1 MSYDGYLKFNT
12 KIDSSGFSSGIHKI
26 GSIAKT
32 GLSVIGGFAAGIV
45 GAGSAAAVKIGI
57 SFESQMSKVQAISG
71 ATGDELSAL
80 TEKAKEMGQATK
92 FSATESAQALEY
104 MAMAG
109 WKTEDMLGGIEGVM
123 NLAAASG
130 EDLATTA
137 DIVTDSLTAFG
148 MSASESGHFADVLAV
163 ASSNANTN
171 VSMMGETFKY
181 VAPVAGAL
189 GYSAEDTALAIG
201 LMANSGIKA
210 GQAGTALRAIMSR
223 MAKPTDEVEASMQRL
238 GISLTDSQGNM
249 KSLNEMIKDLRDG
262 FSGLTEAEAAQMA
275 AALGGQ
281 EAMSGL
287 LAIVNASDED
297 FSKLESSIYSC
308 DGAAAQMA
316 DTMNNNLQGQLT
328 ILKSSAEALG
338 LELYESIQTPLT
350 DIAKS
355 GIEEINKLTQA
366 FRDDGAEGLISAGS
380 DLIANLI
387 TGMVDRIPEATDIA
401 LGVLGSIASSIASK
415 APRLIS
421 AGKDI
426 LQYVYDG
433 MAQMVQSAPD
443 ITNHAGKIVSDLM
456 SGIQNAA
463 PQMISSAADLIASFA
478 QGIGEQLPTLVPQA
492 MNMIVTLADAV
503 IANIPKIVQAG
514 VSILVGLV
522 SGIINGLPTL
532 IEEGPRIINEFA
544 DAIYN
549 GIGTLLGT
557 GLAMIVELGKGI
569 INNMPLIIQNA
580 GEILKAIINVFSL
593 SSMLNLGKKLI
604 ESLAK
609 GMEAVG
615 PAIKTALSNIGKT
628 GLEAI
633 KNLKWSQV
641 GKAIITFISTSLR
654 SGASL
659 AVNALKSVGTL
670 AMNAF
675 KSISWGT
682 VGKAVITG
690 IANGI
695 TGAAG
700 AIVTAAKNAAKKAL
714 DAAKNFLG
722 IHSPST
728 VFRDQV
734 GKNMALGMGL
744 GFEKNVPISEISKS
758 LDNAVDDIQLK
769 TLRVRLNSI
778 TRSLNESATNGIRA
792 GKTVDDDR
800 SRERQKED
808 KDPIDYKRLG
818 REMGRR
824 PIYVSAKLNER
835 EVVKMT
841 AKPMKEK
848 MDNDEKIK
856 KMLKGEPVWA

>member
-26 GSIAKT
+26 GSIAKS
-32 GLSVIGGFAAGIV
+32 GLAVISGLTAGIIASFAAT
-45 GAGSAAAVKIGI
+45 
-57 SFESQMSKVQAISG
+57 SKASLDSVAS
-71 ATGDELSAL
+71 
-80 TEKAKEMGQATK
+80 
-92 FSATESAQALEY
+92 LEQN
-104 MAMAG
+104 
-109 WKTEDMLGGIEGVM
+109 LGGIET
-123 NLAAASG
+123 LFKDS
-130 EDLATTA
+130 A
-137 DIVTDSLTAFG
+137 DIVIENAKRAYKTAG
-148 MSASESGHFADVLAV
+148 MSANEYMQNVTSFSASLLQSLSGNTKAAAEVADMAMTDM
-163 ASSNANTN
+163 SDNANKMGT
-171 VSMMGETFKY
+171 SMELIQNAYQGFAKQNYTMLDNLK
-181 VAPVAGAL
+181 L
-189 GYSAEDTALAIG
+189 GYGGTKTEMERLLADAQKLTGVKYDINNLSDVYNAIHAIQNSLGITGTTAKEAASTIEGSMNSAKAAWDNFLNGTISAEDFADTISIAAENITKNLGEIVPRLASTIPELGRNIYEMIVSSFDQNGTGIAQAGIG
-201 LMANSGIKA
+201 LINNLA
-210 GQAGTALRAIMSR
+210 
-223 MAKPTDEVEASMQRL
+223 
-238 GISLTDSQGNM
+238 
-249 KSLNEMIKDLRDG
+249 
-262 FSGLTEAEAAQMA
+262 SGLSEAAPK
-275 AALGGQ
+275 
-281 EAMSGL
+281 
-287 LAIVNASDED
+287 V
-297 FSKLESSIYSC
+297 
-308 DGAAAQMA
+308 
-316 DTMNNNLQGQLT
+316 T
-328 ILKSSAEALG
+328 
-338 LELYESIQTPLT
+338 
-350 DIAKS
+350 
-355 GIEEINKLTQA
+355 
-366 FRDDGAEGLISAGS
+366 GS
-380 DLIANLI
+380 
-387 TGMVDRIPEATDIA
+387 
-401 LGVLGSIASSIASK
+401 
-415 APRLIS
+415 
-421 AGKDI
+421 
-426 LQYVYDG
+426 
-433 MAQMVQSAPD
+433 
-443 ITNHAGKIVSDLM
+443 AGKIVSDLM
-456 SGIQNAA
+456 TGIQNAA
-463 PQMISSAADLIASFA
+463 PQMLSSAADLIASFA
-478 QGIGEQLPTLVPQA
+478 QGIGEQLPTLIPQA

-758 LDNAVDDIQLK
+758 LDNAVDDIQSK

-800 SRERQKED
+800 SRERQNED

-818 REMGRR
+818 REMGKR
-824 PIYVSAKLNER
+824 PIYVSAKLNDR

-841 AKPMKEK
+841 AKPMKEQ
-848 MDNDEKIK
+848 MDNDEKIR

>member
-12 KIDSSGFSSGIHKI
+12 KIDSSGFSSGISKI
-26 GSIAKT
+26 GSIAKG
-32 GLSVIGGFAAGIV
+32 GLAVISGLTAGIIASFAAT
-45 GAGSAAAVKIGI
+45 
-57 SFESQMSKVQAISG
+57 SKASLDSVAS
-71 ATGDELSAL
+71 
-80 TEKAKEMGQATK
+80 
-92 FSATESAQALEY
+92 LEQN
-104 MAMAG
+104 
-109 WKTEDMLGGIEGVM
+109 LGGIET
-123 NLAAASG
+123 LFKDS
-130 EDLATTA
+130 A
-137 DIVTDSLTAFG
+137 DIVIENAKRAYKTAG
-148 MSASESGHFADVLAV
+148 MSANEYMQNVTSFSASLLQSLSGNTKAAAEVADMAMTDM
-163 ASSNANTN
+163 SDNANKMGT
-171 VSMMGETFKY
+171 SMELIQNAYQGFAKQNYTMLDNLK
-181 VAPVAGAL
+181 L
-189 GYSAEDTALAIG
+189 GYGGTKTEMERLLSDAQKLTGVKYDINSLSDVYNAIHAIQNSLGITGTTAKEAASTIEGSMNSAKAAWDNFLNGTISAEDFADTISIAAENITKNLGEIVPRLASTIPELG
-201 LMANSGIKA
+201 RNIYEMIVSSFDQNGAGIA
-210 GQAGTALRAIMSR
+210 QAGIELINNLA
-223 MAKPTDEVEASMQRL
+223 
-238 GISLTDSQGNM
+238 
-249 KSLNEMIKDLRDG
+249 
-262 FSGLTEAEAAQMA
+262 SGLSEAAPK
-275 AALGGQ
+275 
-281 EAMSGL
+281 
-287 LAIVNASDED
+287 V
-297 FSKLESSIYSC
+297 
-308 DGAAAQMA
+308 
-316 DTMNNNLQGQLT
+316 T
-328 ILKSSAEALG
+328 
-338 LELYESIQTPLT
+338 
-350 DIAKS
+350 
-355 GIEEINKLTQA
+355 
-366 FRDDGAEGLISAGS
+366 GS
-380 DLIANLI
+380 
-387 TGMVDRIPEATDIA
+387 
-401 LGVLGSIASSIASK
+401 
-415 APRLIS
+415 
-421 AGKDI
+421 
-426 LQYVYDG
+426 
-433 MAQMVQSAPD
+433 
-443 ITNHAGKIVSDLM
+443 AGKIVSDLM
-456 SGIQNAA
+456 TGIQNAA

-744 GFEKNVPISEISKS
+744 GFEKNVPVDEISKS
-758 LDNAVDDIQLK
+758 LDNAVDDIHSK
-769 TLRVRLNSI
+769 AFKVGLNSI
-778 TRSLNESATNGIRA
+778 TRSLNESAASRIRTGNGI
-792 GKTVDDDR
+792 DDDR
-800 SRERQKED
+800 IRKAREED

-818 REMGRR
+818 REMGKR
-824 PIYVSAKLNER
+824 PIYVSAKLNDR

-841 AKPMKEK
+841 AKPMKEQ
-848 MDNDEKIK
+848 MDNDEKIR
-856 KMLKGEPVWA
+856 KMLKGEPAWA

>member
-26 GSIAKT
+26 GSIAKS
-32 GLSVIGGFAAGIV
+32 GLAVISGLTAGIIASFAAT
-45 GAGSAAAVKIGI
+45 
-57 SFESQMSKVQAISG
+57 SKASLDSVAS
-71 ATGDELSAL
+71 
-80 TEKAKEMGQATK
+80 
-92 FSATESAQALEY
+92 LEQN
-104 MAMAG
+104 
-109 WKTEDMLGGIEGVM
+109 LGGIET
-123 NLAAASG
+123 LFKDS
-130 EDLATTA
+130 A
-137 DIVTDSLTAFG
+137 DIVIENAKRAYKTAG
-148 MSASESGHFADVLAV
+148 MSANEYMQNVTSFSASLLQSLSGNTKAAAEVADMAMTDM
-163 ASSNANTN
+163 SDNANKMGT
-171 VSMMGETFKY
+171 SMELIQNAYQGFAKQNYTMLDNLK
-181 VAPVAGAL
+181 L
-189 GYSAEDTALAIG
+189 GYGGTKTEMERLLADAQKLTGVKYDINNLSDVYNAIHAIQNSLGITGTTAKEAASTIEGSMNSAKAAWDNFLNGTISAEDFADTISIAAENITKNLGEIVPRLASTIPELGRNIYEMIVSSFDQNGTGIAQAGIG
-201 LMANSGIKA
+201 LINNLA
-210 GQAGTALRAIMSR
+210 
-223 MAKPTDEVEASMQRL
+223 
-238 GISLTDSQGNM
+238 
-249 KSLNEMIKDLRDG
+249 
-262 FSGLTEAEAAQMA
+262 SGLSEAAPK
-275 AALGGQ
+275 
-281 EAMSGL
+281 
-287 LAIVNASDED
+287 V
-297 FSKLESSIYSC
+297 
-308 DGAAAQMA
+308 
-316 DTMNNNLQGQLT
+316 T
-328 ILKSSAEALG
+328 
-338 LELYESIQTPLT
+338 
-350 DIAKS
+350 
-355 GIEEINKLTQA
+355 
-366 FRDDGAEGLISAGS
+366 GS
-380 DLIANLI
+380 
-387 TGMVDRIPEATDIA
+387 
-401 LGVLGSIASSIASK
+401 
-415 APRLIS
+415 
-421 AGKDI
+421 
-426 LQYVYDG
+426 
-433 MAQMVQSAPD
+433 
-443 ITNHAGKIVSDLM
+443 AGKIVSDLM
-456 SGIQNAA
+456 TGIQNAA

-557 GLAMIVELGKGI
+557 GLAMIIELGKGI
-569 INNMPLIIQNA
+569 ISNMPLIIQNA

-734 GKNMALGMGL
+734 GKNMALGVGL
-744 GFEKNVPISEISKS
+744 GFEKNVPVDEISKS
-758 LDNAVDDIQLK
+758 LDNAVDDIHSK
-769 TLRVRLNSI
+769 SFKVGLNSI
-778 TRSLNESATNGIRA
+778 TRSLNESASSRIRTGNGI
-792 GKTVDDDR
+792 DDDLIR
-800 SRERQKED
+800 KTREED

-818 REMGRR
+818 REMGKR
-824 PIYVSAKLNER
+824 PIYVSAKLNDR

-841 AKPMKEK
+841 AKPMKEQ
-848 MDNDEKIK
+848 MDNDEKIR

>member
-26 GSIAKT
+26 GSIAKS
-32 GLSVIGGFAAGIV
+32 GLAVISGLTAGIIASFAAT
-45 GAGSAAAVKIGI
+45 
-57 SFESQMSKVQAISG
+57 SKASLDSVAS
-71 ATGDELSAL
+71 
-80 TEKAKEMGQATK
+80 
-92 FSATESAQALEY
+92 LEQN
-104 MAMAG
+104 
-109 WKTEDMLGGIEGVM
+109 LGGIET
-123 NLAAASG
+123 LFKDS
-130 EDLATTA
+130 A
-137 DIVTDSLTAFG
+137 DIVIENAKRAYKTAG
-148 MSASESGHFADVLAV
+148 MSANEYMQNVTSFSASLLQSLSGNTKAAAEVADMAMTDM
-163 ASSNANTN
+163 SDNANKMGT
-171 VSMMGETFKY
+171 SMELIQNAYQGFAKQNYTMLDNLK
-181 VAPVAGAL
+181 L
-189 GYSAEDTALAIG
+189 GYGGTKTEMERLLADAQKLTGVKYDINNLSDVYNAIHAIQNSLGITGTTAKEAASTIEGSMNSAKAAWDNFLNGTISAEDFADTISIAAENITKNLGEIVPRLASTIPELGRNIYEMIVSSFDQNGTGIAQAGIG
-201 LMANSGIKA
+201 LINNLA
-210 GQAGTALRAIMSR
+210 
-223 MAKPTDEVEASMQRL
+223 
-238 GISLTDSQGNM
+238 
-249 KSLNEMIKDLRDG
+249 
-262 FSGLTEAEAAQMA
+262 SGLSEAAPK
-275 AALGGQ
+275 
-281 EAMSGL
+281 
-287 LAIVNASDED
+287 V
-297 FSKLESSIYSC
+297 
-308 DGAAAQMA
+308 
-316 DTMNNNLQGQLT
+316 T
-328 ILKSSAEALG
+328 
-338 LELYESIQTPLT
+338 
-350 DIAKS
+350 
-355 GIEEINKLTQA
+355 
-366 FRDDGAEGLISAGS
+366 GS
-380 DLIANLI
+380 
-387 TGMVDRIPEATDIA
+387 
-401 LGVLGSIASSIASK
+401 
-415 APRLIS
+415 
-421 AGKDI
+421 
-426 LQYVYDG
+426 
-433 MAQMVQSAPD
+433 
-443 ITNHAGKIVSDLM
+443 AGKIVSDLM
-456 SGIQNAA
+456 TGIQNAA
-463 PQMISSAADLIASFA
+463 PQMLSSAADLIASFA

-522 SGIINGLPTL
+522 SGIINGLPIL

-654 SGASL
+654 SGASM

-758 LDNAVDDIQLK
+758 LDNAVDDIQSK

-800 SRERQKED
+800 SRERQNED

-818 REMGRR
+818 REMGKR
-824 PIYVSAKLNER
+824 PIYVSAKLNDR

-841 AKPMKEK
+841 AKPMKEQ
-848 MDNDEKIK
+848 MDNDEKIR

>member
-1 MSYDGYLKFNT
+1 MSYDGELKFNT
-12 KIDSSGFSSGIHKI
+12 KIDSGGFVSGINKI
-26 GSIAKT
+26 GSIAKS
-32 GLSVIGGFAAGIV
+32 GLAVISGLTAGIITSFAAT
-45 GAGSAAAVKIGI
+45 
-57 SFESQMSKVQAISG
+57 SKASLDSVAS
-71 ATGDELSAL
+71 
-80 TEKAKEMGQATK
+80 
-92 FSATESAQALEY
+92 LEQN
-104 MAMAG
+104 
-109 WKTEDMLGGIEGVM
+109 LGGIET
-123 NLAAASG
+123 LFKDS
-130 EDLATTA
+130 A
-137 DIVTDSLTAFG
+137 DIVIENAKRAYKTAG
-148 MSASESGHFADVLAV
+148 MSANEYMQNVTSFSASLLQSLSGNTKAAAEVADMAMTDM
-163 ASSNANTN
+163 SDNANKMGT
-171 VSMMGETFKY
+171 SMELIQNAYQGFAKQNYTMLDNLK
-181 VAPVAGAL
+181 L
-189 GYSAEDTALAIG
+189 GYGGTKTEMERLLADAQKLTGVKYDINNLSDVYNAIHAIQNSLGITGTTAKEAASTIEGSMNSAKAAWDNFLNGTISAEDFADTISIAAENITKNLGEIVPRLASTIPELGRNIYEMIVSSFDQNGTGIAQAGIG
-201 LMANSGIKA
+201 LINNLA
-210 GQAGTALRAIMSR
+210 
-223 MAKPTDEVEASMQRL
+223 
-238 GISLTDSQGNM
+238 
-249 KSLNEMIKDLRDG
+249 
-262 FSGLTEAEAAQMA
+262 SGLSEAAPK
-275 AALGGQ
+275 
-281 EAMSGL
+281 
-287 LAIVNASDED
+287 V
-297 FSKLESSIYSC
+297 
-308 DGAAAQMA
+308 
-316 DTMNNNLQGQLT
+316 T
-328 ILKSSAEALG
+328 
-338 LELYESIQTPLT
+338 
-350 DIAKS
+350 
-355 GIEEINKLTQA
+355 
-366 FRDDGAEGLISAGS
+366 GS
-380 DLIANLI
+380 
-387 TGMVDRIPEATDIA
+387 
-401 LGVLGSIASSIASK
+401 
-415 APRLIS
+415 
-421 AGKDI
+421 
-426 LQYVYDG
+426 
-433 MAQMVQSAPD
+433 
-443 ITNHAGKIVSDLM
+443 AGKIVSDLM
-456 SGIQNAA
+456 TGIQNAA
-463 PQMISSAADLIASFA
+463 PQMLSSAADLIASFA
-478 QGIGEQLPTLVPQA
+478 QGIGEQLPTLIPQA

-593 SSMLNLGKKLI
+593 SSMLNLGKNLI

-675 KSISWGT
+675 KSISWGA

-734 GKNMALGMGL
+734 GKNMALGVGL
-744 GFEKNVPISEISKS
+744 GFEKNVPVDEISKS
-758 LDNAVDDIQLK
+758 LDNAVDDIHSK
-769 TLRVRLNSI
+769 AFKVGLNSI
-778 TRSLNESATNGIRA
+778 TRSLNESAASRIRTGNGI
-792 GKTVDDDR
+792 DDDR
-800 SRERQKED
+800 IRKAREED

-818 REMGRR
+818 REMGKR
-824 PIYVSAKLNER
+824 PIYVSAKLNDR

-841 AKPMKEK
+841 AKPMKEQ

-856 KMLKGEPVWA
+856 KMLKGEPAWA

>member
-26 GSIAKT
+26 GSIAKS
-32 GLSVIGGFAAGIV
+32 GLAVISGLTAGIIASFAAT
-45 GAGSAAAVKIGI
+45 
-57 SFESQMSKVQAISG
+57 SKASLDSVAS
-71 ATGDELSAL
+71 
-80 TEKAKEMGQATK
+80 
-92 FSATESAQALEY
+92 LEQN
-104 MAMAG
+104 
-109 WKTEDMLGGIEGVM
+109 LGGIET
-123 NLAAASG
+123 LFKDS
-130 EDLATTA
+130 A
-137 DIVTDSLTAFG
+137 DIVIENAKRAYKTAG
-148 MSASESGHFADVLAV
+148 MSANEYMQNVTSFSASLLQSLSGNTKAAAEVADMAMTDM
-163 ASSNANTN
+163 SDNANKMGT
-171 VSMMGETFKY
+171 SMELIQNAYQGFAKQNYTMLDNLK
-181 VAPVAGAL
+181 L
-189 GYSAEDTALAIG
+189 GYGGTKTEMERLLADAQKLTGVKYDINNLSDVYNAIHAIQNSLGITGTTAKEAASTIEGSMNSAKAAWDNFLNGTISAEDFADTISIAAENITKNLGEIVPRLASTIPELGRNIYEMIVSSFDQNGTGIAQAGIG
-201 LMANSGIKA
+201 LINNLA
-210 GQAGTALRAIMSR
+210 
-223 MAKPTDEVEASMQRL
+223 
-238 GISLTDSQGNM
+238 
-249 KSLNEMIKDLRDG
+249 
-262 FSGLTEAEAAQMA
+262 SGLSEAAPK
-275 AALGGQ
+275 
-281 EAMSGL
+281 
-287 LAIVNASDED
+287 V
-297 FSKLESSIYSC
+297 
-308 DGAAAQMA
+308 
-316 DTMNNNLQGQLT
+316 T
-328 ILKSSAEALG
+328 
-338 LELYESIQTPLT
+338 
-350 DIAKS
+350 
-355 GIEEINKLTQA
+355 
-366 FRDDGAEGLISAGS
+366 GS
-380 DLIANLI
+380 
-387 TGMVDRIPEATDIA
+387 
-401 LGVLGSIASSIASK
+401 
-415 APRLIS
+415 
-421 AGKDI
+421 
-426 LQYVYDG
+426 
-433 MAQMVQSAPD
+433 
-443 ITNHAGKIVSDLM
+443 AGKIVSDLM
-456 SGIQNAA
+456 TGIQNAA

-478 QGIGEQLPTLVPQA
+478 QGIGDQLPTLVPQA

-633 KNLKWSQV
+633 KNIKWSQV

-695 TGAAG
+695 TGAVG

-758 LDNAVDDIQLK
+758 LDNAVDDIQSK

-778 TRSLNESATNGIRA
+778 TRSLNKSATNGIRA

-800 SRERQKED
+800 SRERQNED

-818 REMGRR
+818 REMGKR
-824 PIYVSAKLNER
+824 PIYVSAKLNDR
-835 EVVKMT
+835 EIVKMT
-841 AKPMKEK
+841 AKPMKEQ
-848 MDNDEKIK
+848 MNNDDKIK

>member
-12 KIDSSGFSSGIHKI
+12 KIDSSGFSSGISKI
-26 GSIAKT
+26 GSIAKG
-32 GLSVIGGFAAGIV
+32 GLAVISGLTAGIIASFAAT
-45 GAGSAAAVKIGI
+45 
-57 SFESQMSKVQAISG
+57 SKASLDSVAS
-71 ATGDELSAL
+71 
-80 TEKAKEMGQATK
+80 
-92 FSATESAQALEY
+92 LEQN
-104 MAMAG
+104 
-109 WKTEDMLGGIEGVM
+109 LGGIET
-123 NLAAASG
+123 LFKDS
-130 EDLATTA
+130 A
-137 DIVTDSLTAFG
+137 DIVIENAKRAYKTAG
-148 MSASESGHFADVLAV
+148 MSANEYMQNVTSFSASLLQSLSGNTKAAAEVADMAMTDM
-163 ASSNANTN
+163 SDNANKMGT
-171 VSMMGETFKY
+171 SMELIQNAYQGFAKQNYTMLDNLK
-181 VAPVAGAL
+181 L
-189 GYSAEDTALAIG
+189 GYGGTKTEMERLLSDAQKLTGVKYDINSLSDVYNAIHAIQNSLGITGTTAKEAASTIEGSMNSAKAAWDNFLNGTISAEDFADTISIAAENITKNLGEIVPRLASTIPELGRNIYEMIVSSFDQNGTGIAQAGIG
-201 LMANSGIKA
+201 LINNLA
-210 GQAGTALRAIMSR
+210 
-223 MAKPTDEVEASMQRL
+223 
-238 GISLTDSQGNM
+238 
-249 KSLNEMIKDLRDG
+249 
-262 FSGLTEAEAAQMA
+262 SGLSEAAPK
-275 AALGGQ
+275 
-281 EAMSGL
+281 
-287 LAIVNASDED
+287 V
-297 FSKLESSIYSC
+297 
-308 DGAAAQMA
+308 
-316 DTMNNNLQGQLT
+316 T
-328 ILKSSAEALG
+328 
-338 LELYESIQTPLT
+338 
-350 DIAKS
+350 
-355 GIEEINKLTQA
+355 
-366 FRDDGAEGLISAGS
+366 GS
-380 DLIANLI
+380 
-387 TGMVDRIPEATDIA
+387 
-401 LGVLGSIASSIASK
+401 
-415 APRLIS
+415 
-421 AGKDI
+421 
-426 LQYVYDG
+426 
-433 MAQMVQSAPD
+433 
-443 ITNHAGKIVSDLM
+443 AGKIVSDLM
-456 SGIQNAA
+456 TGIQSAA
-463 PQMISSAADLIASFA
+463 PQMLSSAADLIASFA

-569 INNMPLIIQNA
+569 ISNMPLIIQNA
-580 GEILKAIINVFSL
+580 GEILKAIVNVFSL
-593 SSMLNLGKKLI
+593 SSMLNLGKNLI

-609 GMEAVG
+609 GMKSVG

-734 GKNMALGMGL
+734 GKNMALGMGI

-758 LDNAVDDIQLK
+758 LDNAVDDIQSK

-800 SRERQKED
+800 SRERQNED

-818 REMGRR
+818 REMGKR
-824 PIYVSAKLNER
+824 PIYVSAKLNDR

-841 AKPMKEK
+841 AKPMKEQ
-848 MDNDEKIK
+848 MDNDEKIR

>member
-26 GSIAKT
+26 GSIAKS
-32 GLSVIGGFAAGIV
+32 GLAVISGLTAGIIASFAAT
-45 GAGSAAAVKIGI
+45 
-57 SFESQMSKVQAISG
+57 SKASLDSVAS
-71 ATGDELSAL
+71 
-80 TEKAKEMGQATK
+80 
-92 FSATESAQALEY
+92 LEQN
-104 MAMAG
+104 
-109 WKTEDMLGGIEGVM
+109 LGGIET
-123 NLAAASG
+123 LFKDS
-130 EDLATTA
+130 A
-137 DIVTDSLTAFG
+137 DIVIENAKRAYKTAG
-148 MSASESGHFADVLAV
+148 MSANEYMQNVTSFSASLLQSLSGNTKAAAEVADMAMTDM
-163 ASSNANTN
+163 SDNANKMGT
-171 VSMMGETFKY
+171 SMELIQNAYQGFAKQNYTMLDNLK
-181 VAPVAGAL
+181 L
-189 GYSAEDTALAIG
+189 GYGGTKTEMERLLADAQKLTGVKYDINNLSDVYNAIHAIQNSLGITGTTAKEAASTIEGSMNSAKAAWDNFLNGTISAEDFADTISIAAENITKNLGEIVPRLASTIPELGRNIYEMIVSSFDQNGTGIAQAGIG
-201 LMANSGIKA
+201 LINNLA
-210 GQAGTALRAIMSR
+210 
-223 MAKPTDEVEASMQRL
+223 
-238 GISLTDSQGNM
+238 
-249 KSLNEMIKDLRDG
+249 
-262 FSGLTEAEAAQMA
+262 SGLSEAAPK
-275 AALGGQ
+275 
-281 EAMSGL
+281 
-287 LAIVNASDED
+287 V
-297 FSKLESSIYSC
+297 
-308 DGAAAQMA
+308 
-316 DTMNNNLQGQLT
+316 T
-328 ILKSSAEALG
+328 
-338 LELYESIQTPLT
+338 
-350 DIAKS
+350 
-355 GIEEINKLTQA
+355 
-366 FRDDGAEGLISAGS
+366 GS
-380 DLIANLI
+380 
-387 TGMVDRIPEATDIA
+387 
-401 LGVLGSIASSIASK
+401 
-415 APRLIS
+415 
-421 AGKDI
+421 
-426 LQYVYDG
+426 
-433 MAQMVQSAPD
+433 
-443 ITNHAGKIVSDLM
+443 AGKIVSDLM
-456 SGIQNAA
+456 TGIQNAA

-758 LDNAVDDIQLK
+758 LDNAVDDIQSK

-778 TRSLNESATNGIRA
+778 TRSLNESVTNGIRA

-800 SRERQKED
+800 SRERQNED

-818 REMGRR
+818 REMGKR
-824 PIYVSAKLNER
+824 PIYVSAKLNDR

-841 AKPMKEK
+841 AKPMKEQ
-848 MDNDEKIK
+848 MDNDEKIR

>member
-26 GSIAKT
+26 GSIAKS
-32 GLSVIGGFAAGIV
+32 GLAVISGLTAGIIASFAAT
-45 GAGSAAAVKIGI
+45 
-57 SFESQMSKVQAISG
+57 SKASLDSVAS
-71 ATGDELSAL
+71 
-80 TEKAKEMGQATK
+80 
-92 FSATESAQALEY
+92 LEQN
-104 MAMAG
+104 
-109 WKTEDMLGGIEGVM
+109 LGGIET
-123 NLAAASG
+123 LFKDS
-130 EDLATTA
+130 A
-137 DIVTDSLTAFG
+137 DIVIENAKRAYKTAG
-148 MSASESGHFADVLAV
+148 MSANEYMQNVTSFSASLLQSLSGNTKAAAEVADMAMTDM
-163 ASSNANTN
+163 SDNANKMGT
-171 VSMMGETFKY
+171 SMELIQNAYQGFAKQNYTMLDNLK
-181 VAPVAGAL
+181 L
-189 GYSAEDTALAIG
+189 GYGGTKTEMERLLADAQKLTGVKYDINNLSDVYNAIHAIQNSLGITGTTAKEAASTIEGSMNSAKAAWDNFLNGTISAEDFADTISIAAENITKNLGEIVPRLASTIPELGRNIYEMIVSSFDQNGVGIAQAGIG
-201 LMANSGIKA
+201 LINNLA
-210 GQAGTALRAIMSR
+210 
-223 MAKPTDEVEASMQRL
+223 
-238 GISLTDSQGNM
+238 
-249 KSLNEMIKDLRDG
+249 
-262 FSGLTEAEAAQMA
+262 SGLSEAAPK
-275 AALGGQ
+275 
-281 EAMSGL
+281 
-287 LAIVNASDED
+287 V
-297 FSKLESSIYSC
+297 
-308 DGAAAQMA
+308 
-316 DTMNNNLQGQLT
+316 T
-328 ILKSSAEALG
+328 
-338 LELYESIQTPLT
+338 
-350 DIAKS
+350 
-355 GIEEINKLTQA
+355 
-366 FRDDGAEGLISAGS
+366 GS
-380 DLIANLI
+380 
-387 TGMVDRIPEATDIA
+387 
-401 LGVLGSIASSIASK
+401 
-415 APRLIS
+415 
-421 AGKDI
+421 
-426 LQYVYDG
+426 
-433 MAQMVQSAPD
+433 
-443 ITNHAGKIVSDLM
+443 AGKIVSDLM
-456 SGIQNAA
+456 TGIQNAA
-463 PQMISSAADLIASFA
+463 PQMLSSAADLIASFA
-478 QGIGEQLPTLVPQA
+478 QGIGEQLPTLIPQA

-569 INNMPLIIQNA
+569 INNIPLIIQNA

-609 GMEAVG
+609 GMKAVG
-615 PAIKTALSNIGKT
+615 PAIKAALSNIGKT

-654 SGASL
+654 SGASM

-758 LDNAVDDIQLK
+758 LDNAVDDIQSK

-778 TRSLNESATNGIRA
+778 TRSLNESATNRIRA

-800 SRERQKED
+800 SRERQNED

-818 REMGRR
+818 REMGKR
-824 PIYVSAKLNER
+824 PIYVSAKLNDR

-841 AKPMKEK
+841 AKPMKEQ
-848 MDNDEKIK
+848 MDNDEKIR

>member
-26 GSIAKT
+26 GSIAKS
-32 GLSVIGGFAAGIV
+32 GLAVISGLTAGIIASFAAT
-45 GAGSAAAVKIGI
+45 
-57 SFESQMSKVQAISG
+57 SKASLDSVAS
-71 ATGDELSAL
+71 
-80 TEKAKEMGQATK
+80 
-92 FSATESAQALEY
+92 LEQN
-104 MAMAG
+104 
-109 WKTEDMLGGIEGVM
+109 LGGIET
-123 NLAAASG
+123 LFKDS
-130 EDLATTA
+130 A
-137 DIVTDSLTAFG
+137 DIVIENAKRAYKTAG
-148 MSASESGHFADVLAV
+148 MSANEYMQNVTSFSASLLQSLSGNTKAAAEVADMAMTDM
-163 ASSNANTN
+163 SDNANKMGT
-171 VSMMGETFKY
+171 SMELIQNAYQGFAKQNYTMLDNLK
-181 VAPVAGAL
+181 L
-189 GYSAEDTALAIG
+189 GYGGTKTEMERLLADAQKLTGVKYDINNLSDVYNAIHAIQNSLGITGTTAKEAASTIEGSMNSAKAAWDNFLNGTISAEDFADTISIAAENITKNLGEIVPRLASTIPELGRNIYEMIVSSFDQNGTGIAQAGIG
-201 LMANSGIKA
+201 LINNLA
-210 GQAGTALRAIMSR
+210 
-223 MAKPTDEVEASMQRL
+223 
-238 GISLTDSQGNM
+238 
-249 KSLNEMIKDLRDG
+249 
-262 FSGLTEAEAAQMA
+262 SGLSEAAPK
-275 AALGGQ
+275 
-281 EAMSGL
+281 
-287 LAIVNASDED
+287 V
-297 FSKLESSIYSC
+297 
-308 DGAAAQMA
+308 
-316 DTMNNNLQGQLT
+316 T
-328 ILKSSAEALG
+328 
-338 LELYESIQTPLT
+338 
-350 DIAKS
+350 
-355 GIEEINKLTQA
+355 
-366 FRDDGAEGLISAGS
+366 GS
-380 DLIANLI
+380 
-387 TGMVDRIPEATDIA
+387 
-401 LGVLGSIASSIASK
+401 
-415 APRLIS
+415 
-421 AGKDI
+421 
-426 LQYVYDG
+426 
-433 MAQMVQSAPD
+433 
-443 ITNHAGKIVSDLM
+443 AGKIVSDLM
-456 SGIQNAA
+456 TGIQNAA

-478 QGIGEQLPTLVPQA
+478 QGIGDQLPTLVPQA

-778 TRSLNESATNGIRA
+778 TRSLNESATNGIRS
-792 GKTVDDDR
+792 GNIVDDDQ
-800 SRERQKED
+800 SRNPREED

-818 REMGRR
+818 REMGKR
-824 PIYVSAKLNER
+824 PIYVSAKLNDR
-835 EVVKMT
+835 EIVKMT
-841 AKPMKEK
+841 AKPMKEQ
-848 MDNDEKIK
+848 MNNDDKIK

>member
-1 MSYDGYLKFNT
+1 MSYDGELKFNT
-12 KIDSSGFSSGIHKI
+12 KIDSSGFSSGISKI
-26 GSIAKT
+26 GSIAKG
-32 GLSVIGGFAAGIV
+32 GLAVISGLTAGIIASFAAT
-45 GAGSAAAVKIGI
+45 
-57 SFESQMSKVQAISG
+57 SKASLDSVAS
-71 ATGDELSAL
+71 
-80 TEKAKEMGQATK
+80 
-92 FSATESAQALEY
+92 LEQN
-104 MAMAG
+104 
-109 WKTEDMLGGIEGVM
+109 LGGIET
-123 NLAAASG
+123 LFKDS
-130 EDLATTA
+130 A
-137 DIVTDSLTAFG
+137 DIVIENAKRAYKTAG
-148 MSASESGHFADVLAV
+148 MSANEYMQNVTSFSASLLQSLSGNTKAAAEVADMAMTDM
-163 ASSNANTN
+163 SDNANKMGT
-171 VSMMGETFKY
+171 SMELIQNAYQGFAKQNYTMLDNLK
-181 VAPVAGAL
+181 L
-189 GYSAEDTALAIG
+189 GYGGTKTEMERLLADAQKLTGVKYDINSLSDVYNAIHAIQNSLGITGTTAKEAASTIEGSMNSAKAAWDNFLNGTISAEDFADTISIAAENITKNLGEIVPRLASTIPELGRNIYEMIVSSFDQNGTGIAQAGIG
-201 LMANSGIKA
+201 LINNLA
-210 GQAGTALRAIMSR
+210 
-223 MAKPTDEVEASMQRL
+223 
-238 GISLTDSQGNM
+238 
-249 KSLNEMIKDLRDG
+249 
-262 FSGLTEAEAAQMA
+262 SGLSEAAPK
-275 AALGGQ
+275 
-281 EAMSGL
+281 
-287 LAIVNASDED
+287 V
-297 FSKLESSIYSC
+297 
-308 DGAAAQMA
+308 
-316 DTMNNNLQGQLT
+316 T
-328 ILKSSAEALG
+328 
-338 LELYESIQTPLT
+338 
-350 DIAKS
+350 
-355 GIEEINKLTQA
+355 
-366 FRDDGAEGLISAGS
+366 GS
-380 DLIANLI
+380 
-387 TGMVDRIPEATDIA
+387 
-401 LGVLGSIASSIASK
+401 
-415 APRLIS
+415 
-421 AGKDI
+421 
-426 LQYVYDG
+426 
-433 MAQMVQSAPD
+433 
-443 ITNHAGKIVSDLM
+443 AGKIVSDLM
-456 SGIQNAA
+456 TGIQNAA
-463 PQMISSAADLIASFA
+463 PQMLSSAADLIASFA
-478 QGIGEQLPTLVPQA
+478 QGIGEQLPTLIPQA

-670 AMNAF
+670 AVNAF
-675 KSISWGT
+675 KSISWGA

-734 GKNMALGMGL
+734 GKNMALGVGL
-744 GFEKNVPISEISKS
+744 GFEKNVPVDEISKS
-758 LDNAVDDIQLK
+758 LDNAVDDIHSK
-769 TLRVRLNSI
+769 AFKVGLNSI
-778 TRSLNESATNGIRA
+778 TRSLNESAASRIRTGNGI
-792 GKTVDDDR
+792 DDDR
-800 SRERQKED
+800 IRKAREED

-818 REMGRR
+818 REMGKR
-824 PIYVSAKLNER
+824 PIYVSAKLNDR

-841 AKPMKEK
+841 AKPMKEQ
-848 MDNDEKIK
+848 MDNDEKIR
-856 KMLKGEPVWA
+856 KMLKGEPAWA

>member
-12 KIDSSGFSSGIHKI
+12 KIDSNGFSSGIHKI
-26 GSIAKT
+26 GSIAKS
-32 GLSVIGGFAAGIV
+32 GLAVISGLTAGIIASFAAT
-45 GAGSAAAVKIGI
+45 
-57 SFESQMSKVQAISG
+57 SKASLDSVAS
-71 ATGDELSAL
+71 
-80 TEKAKEMGQATK
+80 
-92 FSATESAQALEY
+92 LEQN
-104 MAMAG
+104 
-109 WKTEDMLGGIEGVM
+109 LGGIET
-123 NLAAASG
+123 LFKDS
-130 EDLATTA
+130 A
-137 DIVTDSLTAFG
+137 DIVIENAKRAYKTAG
-148 MSASESGHFADVLAV
+148 MSANEYMQNVTSFSASLLQSLSGNTKAAAEVADMAMTDM
-163 ASSNANTN
+163 SDNANKMGT
-171 VSMMGETFKY
+171 SMELIQNAYQGFAKQNYTMLDNLK
-181 VAPVAGAL
+181 L
-189 GYSAEDTALAIG
+189 GYGGTKTEMERLLADAQKLTGVKYDINNLSDVYNAIHAIQNSLGITGTTAKEAASTIEGSMNSAKAAWDNFLNGTISAEDFADTISIAAENITKNLGEIVPRLASTIPELGRNIYEMIVSSFDQNGTGIAQAGIG
-201 LMANSGIKA
+201 LINNLA
-210 GQAGTALRAIMSR
+210 
-223 MAKPTDEVEASMQRL
+223 
-238 GISLTDSQGNM
+238 
-249 KSLNEMIKDLRDG
+249 
-262 FSGLTEAEAAQMA
+262 SGLSEAAPK
-275 AALGGQ
+275 
-281 EAMSGL
+281 
-287 LAIVNASDED
+287 V
-297 FSKLESSIYSC
+297 
-308 DGAAAQMA
+308 
-316 DTMNNNLQGQLT
+316 T
-328 ILKSSAEALG
+328 
-338 LELYESIQTPLT
+338 
-350 DIAKS
+350 
-355 GIEEINKLTQA
+355 
-366 FRDDGAEGLISAGS
+366 GS
-380 DLIANLI
+380 
-387 TGMVDRIPEATDIA
+387 
-401 LGVLGSIASSIASK
+401 
-415 APRLIS
+415 
-421 AGKDI
+421 
-426 LQYVYDG
+426 
-433 MAQMVQSAPD
+433 
-443 ITNHAGKIVSDLM
+443 AGKIVSDLM
-456 SGIQNAA
+456 TGIQNAA
-463 PQMISSAADLIASFA
+463 PQMLSSAADLIASFA

-734 GKNMALGMGL
+734 GKNMALGMGI

-758 LDNAVDDIQLK
+758 LDNAVDDIQSK
-769 TLRVRLNSI
+769 TLMVRLNSI

-800 SRERQKED
+800 SRERQNED

-818 REMGRR
+818 REMGKR
-824 PIYVSAKLNER
+824 PIYVSAKLNDR

-841 AKPMKEK
+841 AKPMKEQ
-848 MDNDEKIK
+848 MDNDEKIR

>member
-26 GSIAKT
+26 GSIAKS
-32 GLSVIGGFAAGIV
+32 GLAVISGLTAGIIASFAAT
-45 GAGSAAAVKIGI
+45 
-57 SFESQMSKVQAISG
+57 SKASLDSVAI
-71 ATGDELSAL
+71 
-80 TEKAKEMGQATK
+80 
-92 FSATESAQALEY
+92 LEQN
-104 MAMAG
+104 
-109 WKTEDMLGGIEGVM
+109 LGGIET
-123 NLAAASG
+123 LFKDS
-130 EDLATTA
+130 A
-137 DIVTDSLTAFG
+137 DIVIENAKRAYKTAG
-148 MSASESGHFADVLAV
+148 MSANEYMQNVTSFSASLLQSLSGNTKAAAEVADMAMTDM
-163 ASSNANTN
+163 SDNANKMGT
-171 VSMMGETFKY
+171 SMELIQNAYQGFAKQNYTMLDNLK
-181 VAPVAGAL
+181 L
-189 GYSAEDTALAIG
+189 GYGGTKTEMERLLSDAQKLTGVKYDINNLSDVYNAIHAIQNSLGITGTTAKEAASTIEGSMNSAKAAWDNFLNGTISAEDFADAISIAAENITKNLGEIIPRLASTIPELGRNTYDMIISSFDQNGTGIAQAGIG
-201 LMANSGIKA
+201 LINNLA
-210 GQAGTALRAIMSR
+210 
-223 MAKPTDEVEASMQRL
+223 
-238 GISLTDSQGNM
+238 
-249 KSLNEMIKDLRDG
+249 
-262 FSGLTEAEAAQMA
+262 SGLSEAAPK
-275 AALGGQ
+275 
-281 EAMSGL
+281 
-287 LAIVNASDED
+287 V
-297 FSKLESSIYSC
+297 
-308 DGAAAQMA
+308 
-316 DTMNNNLQGQLT
+316 T
-328 ILKSSAEALG
+328 
-338 LELYESIQTPLT
+338 
-350 DIAKS
+350 
-355 GIEEINKLTQA
+355 
-366 FRDDGAEGLISAGS
+366 GS
-380 DLIANLI
+380 
-387 TGMVDRIPEATDIA
+387 
-401 LGVLGSIASSIASK
+401 
-415 APRLIS
+415 
-421 AGKDI
+421 
-426 LQYVYDG
+426 
-433 MAQMVQSAPD
+433 
-443 ITNHAGKIVSDLM
+443 AGKIVSDLM
-456 SGIQNAA
+456 TGIQSAA

-675 KSISWGT
+675 KSISWGA

-758 LDNAVDDIQLK
+758 LDNAVDDIQSK

-800 SRERQKED
+800 SRERQNED

-818 REMGRR
+818 REMGKR
-824 PIYVSAKLNER
+824 PIYVSAKLNDR

-841 AKPMKEK
+841 AKPMKEQ
-848 MDNDEKIK
+848 MDNDEKIR

>member
-26 GSIAKT
+26 GSIAKS
-32 GLSVIGGFAAGIV
+32 GLAVISGLTAGIIASFAAT
-45 GAGSAAAVKIGI
+45 
-57 SFESQMSKVQAISG
+57 SKASLDSVAS
-71 ATGDELSAL
+71 
-80 TEKAKEMGQATK
+80 
-92 FSATESAQALEY
+92 LEQN
-104 MAMAG
+104 
-109 WKTEDMLGGIEGVM
+109 LGGIDT
-123 NLAAASG
+123 LFKDS
-130 EDLATTA
+130 A
-137 DIVTDSLTAFG
+137 DIVIENAKRAYKTAG
-148 MSASESGHFADVLAV
+148 MSANEYMQNVTSFSASLLQSLSGNTKAAAEVADMAMTDM
-163 ASSNANTN
+163 SDNANKMGT
-171 VSMMGETFKY
+171 SMELIQNAYQGFAKQNYTMLDNLK
-181 VAPVAGAL
+181 L
-189 GYSAEDTALAIG
+189 GYGGTKTEMERLLADAQKLTGVKYDINNLSDVYNAIHAIQNSLGITGTTAKEAASTIEGSMNSAKAAWDNFLNGTISAEDFADTISIAAENITKNLGEIVPRLASTIPELGRNIYEMIVSSFDQNGTGIAQAGIG
-201 LMANSGIKA
+201 LINNLA
-210 GQAGTALRAIMSR
+210 
-223 MAKPTDEVEASMQRL
+223 
-238 GISLTDSQGNM
+238 
-249 KSLNEMIKDLRDG
+249 
-262 FSGLTEAEAAQMA
+262 SGLSEAAPK
-275 AALGGQ
+275 
-281 EAMSGL
+281 
-287 LAIVNASDED
+287 V
-297 FSKLESSIYSC
+297 
-308 DGAAAQMA
+308 
-316 DTMNNNLQGQLT
+316 T
-328 ILKSSAEALG
+328 
-338 LELYESIQTPLT
+338 
-350 DIAKS
+350 
-355 GIEEINKLTQA
+355 
-366 FRDDGAEGLISAGS
+366 GS
-380 DLIANLI
+380 
-387 TGMVDRIPEATDIA
+387 
-401 LGVLGSIASSIASK
+401 
-415 APRLIS
+415 
-421 AGKDI
+421 
-426 LQYVYDG
+426 
-433 MAQMVQSAPD
+433 
-443 ITNHAGKIVSDLM
+443 AGKIVSDLM
-456 SGIQNAA
+456 TGIQNTA
-463 PQMISSAADLIASFA
+463 PQMLSSAADLIASFA

-734 GKNMALGMGL
+734 GKNMALGVGL
-744 GFEKNVPISEISKS
+744 GFEKNVPVDEISKS
-758 LDNAVDDIQLK
+758 LDNAVDDIHSK
-769 TLRVRLNSI
+769 AFKVGLNSI
-778 TRSLNESATNGIRA
+778 TRSLNESAASRIRTGNGI
-792 GKTVDDDR
+792 DDDR
-800 SRERQKED
+800 IRKTREED

-818 REMGRR
+818 REMGKR
-824 PIYVSAKLNER
+824 PIYVSAKLNDR

-841 AKPMKEK
+841 AKPMKDK
-848 MDNDEKIK
+848 MDNDEKIR
-856 KMLKGEPVWA
+856 KMLKGEPAWA

>member
-26 GSIAKT
+26 GSIAKS
-32 GLSVIGGFAAGIV
+32 GLAVISGLTAGIIASFAAT
-45 GAGSAAAVKIGI
+45 
-57 SFESQMSKVQAISG
+57 SKASLDSVAS
-71 ATGDELSAL
+71 
-80 TEKAKEMGQATK
+80 
-92 FSATESAQALEY
+92 LEQN
-104 MAMAG
+104 
-109 WKTEDMLGGIEGVM
+109 LGGIET
-123 NLAAASG
+123 LFKDS
-130 EDLATTA
+130 A
-137 DIVTDSLTAFG
+137 DIVIENAKRAYKTAG
-148 MSASESGHFADVLAV
+148 MSANEYMQNVTSFSASLLQSLSGNTKAAAEVADMAMTDM
-163 ASSNANTN
+163 SDNANKMGT
-171 VSMMGETFKY
+171 SMELIQNAYQGFAKQNYTMLDNLK
-181 VAPVAGAL
+181 L
-189 GYSAEDTALAIG
+189 GYGGTKTEMERLLADAQKLTGVKYDINNLSDVYNAIHAIQNSLGITGTTAKEAASTIEGSMNSAKAAWDNFLNGTISAEDFADTISIAAENITKNLGEIVPRLASTIPELGRNIYEMIVSSFDQNGTGIAQAGIG
-201 LMANSGIKA
+201 LINNLA
-210 GQAGTALRAIMSR
+210 
-223 MAKPTDEVEASMQRL
+223 
-238 GISLTDSQGNM
+238 
-249 KSLNEMIKDLRDG
+249 
-262 FSGLTEAEAAQMA
+262 SGLSEAAPK
-275 AALGGQ
+275 
-281 EAMSGL
+281 
-287 LAIVNASDED
+287 V
-297 FSKLESSIYSC
+297 
-308 DGAAAQMA
+308 
-316 DTMNNNLQGQLT
+316 T
-328 ILKSSAEALG
+328 
-338 LELYESIQTPLT
+338 
-350 DIAKS
+350 
-355 GIEEINKLTQA
+355 
-366 FRDDGAEGLISAGS
+366 GS
-380 DLIANLI
+380 
-387 TGMVDRIPEATDIA
+387 
-401 LGVLGSIASSIASK
+401 
-415 APRLIS
+415 
-421 AGKDI
+421 
-426 LQYVYDG
+426 
-433 MAQMVQSAPD
+433 
-443 ITNHAGKIVSDLM
+443 AGKIVSDLM
-456 SGIQNAA
+456 TGIQNAA
-463 PQMISSAADLIASFA
+463 PQMLSSAADLIASFA

-609 GMEAVG
+609 GMKAVG

-654 SGASL
+654 ASANL
-659 AVNALKSVGTL
+659 TVTALKSIGTL

-675 KSISWGT
+675 KSINWGS

-700 AIVTAAKNAAKKAL
+700 AIVIAAKNAAKKAL

-734 GKNMALGMGL
+734 GKNMALGMGI

-758 LDNAVDDIQLK
+758 LDNAVDDIQSK

-800 SRERQKED
+800 SRERQNED

-818 REMGRR
+818 REMGKR
-824 PIYVSAKLNER
+824 PIYVSAKLNDR

-841 AKPMKEK
+841 AKPMKEQ
-848 MDNDEKIK
+848 MDNDEKIR

>member
-1 MSYDGYLKFNT
+1 MSYDGELKFNT
-12 KIDSSGFSSGIHKI
+12 KIDSGGFVSGINKI
-26 GSIAKT
+26 GSIAKS
-32 GLSVIGGFAAGIV
+32 GLAVISGLTAGIIASFAAT
-45 GAGSAAAVKIGI
+45 
-57 SFESQMSKVQAISG
+57 SKASLDSVAS
-71 ATGDELSAL
+71 
-80 TEKAKEMGQATK
+80 
-92 FSATESAQALEY
+92 LEQN
-104 MAMAG
+104 
-109 WKTEDMLGGIEGVM
+109 LGGIET
-123 NLAAASG
+123 LFKDS
-130 EDLATTA
+130 A
-137 DIVTDSLTAFG
+137 DIVIENAKRAYKTAG
-148 MSASESGHFADVLAV
+148 MSANEYMQNVTSFSASLLQSLSGNTKAAAEVADMAMTDM
-163 ASSNANTN
+163 SDNANKMGT
-171 VSMMGETFKY
+171 SMELIQNAYQGFAKQNYTMLDNLK
-181 VAPVAGAL
+181 L
-189 GYSAEDTALAIG
+189 GYGGTKTEMERLLADAQKLTGVKYDINNLSDVYNAIHAIQNSLGITGTTAKEAASTIEGSMNSAKAAWDNFLNGTISAEDFADTISIAAENITKNLGEIVPRLASTIPELGRNIYEMIVSSFDQNGTGIAQAGIG
-201 LMANSGIKA
+201 LINNLA
-210 GQAGTALRAIMSR
+210 
-223 MAKPTDEVEASMQRL
+223 
-238 GISLTDSQGNM
+238 
-249 KSLNEMIKDLRDG
+249 
-262 FSGLTEAEAAQMA
+262 SGLSEAAPK
-275 AALGGQ
+275 
-281 EAMSGL
+281 
-287 LAIVNASDED
+287 V
-297 FSKLESSIYSC
+297 
-308 DGAAAQMA
+308 
-316 DTMNNNLQGQLT
+316 T
-328 ILKSSAEALG
+328 
-338 LELYESIQTPLT
+338 
-350 DIAKS
+350 
-355 GIEEINKLTQA
+355 
-366 FRDDGAEGLISAGS
+366 GS
-380 DLIANLI
+380 
-387 TGMVDRIPEATDIA
+387 
-401 LGVLGSIASSIASK
+401 
-415 APRLIS
+415 
-421 AGKDI
+421 
-426 LQYVYDG
+426 
-433 MAQMVQSAPD
+433 
-443 ITNHAGKIVSDLM
+443 AGKIVSDLM
-456 SGIQNAA
+456 TGIQNAA

-714 DAAKNFLG
+714 DAAKSFLG

-734 GKNMALGMGL
+734 GKNMALGVGL
-744 GFEKNVPISEISKS
+744 GFEKNVPVDEISKS
-758 LDNAVDDIQLK
+758 LDNAVDDIHSK
-769 TLRVRLNSI
+769 SFKVGLNSI
-778 TRSLNESATNGIRA
+778 TKSLNESAASRIRTGNGI
-792 GKTVDDDR
+792 DDDLIR
-800 SRERQKED
+800 KTREED

-818 REMGRR
+818 REMGKR
-824 PIYVSAKLNER
+824 PIYVSAKLNDR

-841 AKPMKEK
+841 AKPMKEQ

>member
-26 GSIAKT
+26 GSIAKS
-32 GLSVIGGFAAGIV
+32 GLAVISGLTAGIIASFAAT
-45 GAGSAAAVKIGI
+45 
-57 SFESQMSKVQAISG
+57 SKASLDSVAS
-71 ATGDELSAL
+71 
-80 TEKAKEMGQATK
+80 
-92 FSATESAQALEY
+92 LEQN
-104 MAMAG
+104 
-109 WKTEDMLGGIEGVM
+109 LGGIET
-123 NLAAASG
+123 LFKDS
-130 EDLATTA
+130 A
-137 DIVTDSLTAFG
+137 DIVIENAKRAYKTAG
-148 MSASESGHFADVLAV
+148 MSANEYMQNVTSFSASLLQSLSGNTKAAAEVADMAMTDM
-163 ASSNANTN
+163 SDNANKMGT
-171 VSMMGETFKY
+171 SMELIQNAYQGFAKQNYTMLDNLK
-181 VAPVAGAL
+181 L
-189 GYSAEDTALAIG
+189 GYGGTKTEMERLLADAQKLTGVKYDINNLSDVYNAIHAIQNSLGITGTTAKEAASTIEGSMNSAKAAWDNFLNGTISAEDFADTISIAAENITKNLGEIVPRLASTIPELGRNIYEMIVSSFDQNGTGIAQAGIG
-201 LMANSGIKA
+201 LINNLA
-210 GQAGTALRAIMSR
+210 
-223 MAKPTDEVEASMQRL
+223 
-238 GISLTDSQGNM
+238 
-249 KSLNEMIKDLRDG
+249 
-262 FSGLTEAEAAQMA
+262 SGLSEAAPK
-275 AALGGQ
+275 
-281 EAMSGL
+281 
-287 LAIVNASDED
+287 V
-297 FSKLESSIYSC
+297 
-308 DGAAAQMA
+308 
-316 DTMNNNLQGQLT
+316 T
-328 ILKSSAEALG
+328 
-338 LELYESIQTPLT
+338 
-350 DIAKS
+350 
-355 GIEEINKLTQA
+355 
-366 FRDDGAEGLISAGS
+366 GS
-380 DLIANLI
+380 
-387 TGMVDRIPEATDIA
+387 
-401 LGVLGSIASSIASK
+401 
-415 APRLIS
+415 
-421 AGKDI
+421 
-426 LQYVYDG
+426 
-433 MAQMVQSAPD
+433 
-443 ITNHAGKIVSDLM
+443 AGKIVSDLM
-456 SGIQNAA
+456 TGIQNAA

-503 IANIPKIVQAG
+503 IANIPKIAQAG

-654 SGASL
+654 SDASL

-758 LDNAVDDIQLK
+758 LDNAVDDIQSK

-778 TRSLNESATNGIRA
+778 TRSLNESATNGIRS

-800 SRERQKED
+800 SRERQNED

-818 REMGRR
+818 REMGKR
-824 PIYVSAKLNER
+824 PIYVSAKLNDR

-841 AKPMKEK
+841 AKPMKEQ
-848 MDNDEKIK
+848 MDNDEKIR

>member
-12 KIDSSGFSSGIHKI
+12 KIDSSGFSSGISKI
-26 GSIAKT
+26 GSIAKG
-32 GLSVIGGFAAGIV
+32 GLAVISGLTAGIIASFAAT
-45 GAGSAAAVKIGI
+45 
-57 SFESQMSKVQAISG
+57 SKASLDSVAS
-71 ATGDELSAL
+71 
-80 TEKAKEMGQATK
+80 
-92 FSATESAQALEY
+92 LEQN
-104 MAMAG
+104 
-109 WKTEDMLGGIEGVM
+109 LGGIET
-123 NLAAASG
+123 LFKDS
-130 EDLATTA
+130 A
-137 DIVTDSLTAFG
+137 DIVIENAKRAYKTAG
-148 MSASESGHFADVLAV
+148 MSANEYMQNVTSFSASLLQSLSGNTKAAAEVADMAMTDM
-163 ASSNANTN
+163 SDNANKMGT
-171 VSMMGETFKY
+171 SMELIQNAYQGFAKQNYTMLDNLK
-181 VAPVAGAL
+181 L
-189 GYSAEDTALAIG
+189 GYGGTKTEMERLLADAQKLTGVKYDINNLSDVYNAIHAIQNSLGITGTTAKEAASTIEGSMNSAKAAWDNFLNGTISAEDFADTISIAAENITKNLGEIVPRLASTIPELGRNIYEMIVSSFDQNGTGIAQAGIG
-201 LMANSGIKA
+201 LINNLA
-210 GQAGTALRAIMSR
+210 
-223 MAKPTDEVEASMQRL
+223 
-238 GISLTDSQGNM
+238 
-249 KSLNEMIKDLRDG
+249 
-262 FSGLTEAEAAQMA
+262 SGLSEAAPK
-275 AALGGQ
+275 
-281 EAMSGL
+281 
-287 LAIVNASDED
+287 V
-297 FSKLESSIYSC
+297 
-308 DGAAAQMA
+308 
-316 DTMNNNLQGQLT
+316 T
-328 ILKSSAEALG
+328 
-338 LELYESIQTPLT
+338 
-350 DIAKS
+350 
-355 GIEEINKLTQA
+355 
-366 FRDDGAEGLISAGS
+366 GS
-380 DLIANLI
+380 
-387 TGMVDRIPEATDIA
+387 
-401 LGVLGSIASSIASK
+401 
-415 APRLIS
+415 
-421 AGKDI
+421 
-426 LQYVYDG
+426 
-433 MAQMVQSAPD
+433 
-443 ITNHAGKIVSDLM
+443 AGKIVSDLM
-456 SGIQNAA
+456 TGIQSAA
-463 PQMISSAADLIASFA
+463 PQMLSSAADLIASFA
-478 QGIGEQLPTLVPQA
+478 QGIGDQLPTLVPQA

-557 GLAMIVELGKGI
+557 GLAMIVQLGKGI

-714 DAAKNFLG
+714 DAAKSFLG

-734 GKNMALGMGL
+734 GKNMALGVGL
-744 GFEKNVPISEISKS
+744 GFEKNVPVDEISKS
-758 LDNAVDDIQLK
+758 LDNAVDDIHSK
-769 TLRVRLNSI
+769 SFKVGLNSI
-778 TRSLNESATNGIRA
+778 TKSLNESAASRIRTGNGI
-792 GKTVDDDR
+792 DDDLIR
-800 SRERQKED
+800 KTREED

-818 REMGRR
+818 REMGKR
-824 PIYVSAKLNER
+824 PIYVSAKLNDR

-841 AKPMKEK
+841 AKPMKEQ

>member
-12 KIDSSGFSSGIHKI
+12 KIDSSGFSSGISKI
-26 GSIAKT
+26 GSIAKG
-32 GLSVIGGFAAGIV
+32 GLAVISGLTAGIIASFAAT
-45 GAGSAAAVKIGI
+45 
-57 SFESQMSKVQAISG
+57 SKASLDSVAS
-71 ATGDELSAL
+71 
-80 TEKAKEMGQATK
+80 
-92 FSATESAQALEY
+92 LEQN
-104 MAMAG
+104 
-109 WKTEDMLGGIEGVM
+109 LGGIET
-123 NLAAASG
+123 LFKDS
-130 EDLATTA
+130 A
-137 DIVTDSLTAFG
+137 DIVIENAKRAYKTAG
-148 MSASESGHFADVLAV
+148 MSANEYMQNVTSFSASLLQSLSGNTKAAAEVADMAMTDM
-163 ASSNANTN
+163 SDNANKMGT
-171 VSMMGETFKY
+171 SMELIQNAYQGFAKQNYTMLDNLK
-181 VAPVAGAL
+181 L
-189 GYSAEDTALAIG
+189 GYGGTKTEMERLLSDAQKLTGVKYDINSLSDVYNAIHAIQNSLGITGTTAKEAASTIEGSMNSAKAAWDNFLNGTISAEDFADTISIAAENITKNLGEIVPRLASTIPELG
-201 LMANSGIKA
+201 RNIYEMIVSSFDQNGAGIA
-210 GQAGTALRAIMSR
+210 QAGIELINNLA
-223 MAKPTDEVEASMQRL
+223 
-238 GISLTDSQGNM
+238 
-249 KSLNEMIKDLRDG
+249 
-262 FSGLTEAEAAQMA
+262 SGLSEAAPK
-275 AALGGQ
+275 
-281 EAMSGL
+281 
-287 LAIVNASDED
+287 V
-297 FSKLESSIYSC
+297 
-308 DGAAAQMA
+308 
-316 DTMNNNLQGQLT
+316 T
-328 ILKSSAEALG
+328 
-338 LELYESIQTPLT
+338 
-350 DIAKS
+350 
-355 GIEEINKLTQA
+355 
-366 FRDDGAEGLISAGS
+366 GS
-380 DLIANLI
+380 
-387 TGMVDRIPEATDIA
+387 
-401 LGVLGSIASSIASK
+401 
-415 APRLIS
+415 
-421 AGKDI
+421 
-426 LQYVYDG
+426 
-433 MAQMVQSAPD
+433 
-443 ITNHAGKIVSDLM
+443 AGKIVSDLM
-456 SGIQNAA
+456 TGIQNAA
-463 PQMISSAADLIASFA
+463 PQMLSSAADLIASFA
-478 QGIGEQLPTLVPQA
+478 QGIGEQLPTLIPQA

-503 IANIPKIVQAG
+503 IANIPKIAQAG

-615 PAIKTALSNIGKT
+615 HAIKTALSNIGKT

-675 KSISWGT
+675 KSINWGT

-734 GKNMALGMGL
+734 GKNMALGVGL
-744 GFEKNVPISEISKS
+744 GFEKNVPVDEISKS
-758 LDNAVDDIQLK
+758 LDNAVDDIRSK
-769 TLRVRLNSI
+769 AFKVGLNLI
-778 TRSLNESATNGIRA
+778 TRSLNESAASRIRTGNGI
-792 GKTVDDDR
+792 DDDR
-800 SRERQKED
+800 IRKTREED

-818 REMGRR
+818 REMGKR
-824 PIYVSAKLNER
+824 PIYVSAKLNDR

-841 AKPMKEK
+841 AKPMKEQ
-848 MDNDEKIK
+848 MDNDEKIR
-856 KMLKGEPVWA
+856 KMLKGEPAWA

>member
-26 GSIAKT
+26 GSIAKS
-32 GLSVIGGFAAGIV
+32 GLAVISGLTAGIIASFAAT
-45 GAGSAAAVKIGI
+45 
-57 SFESQMSKVQAISG
+57 SKASLDSVAS
-71 ATGDELSAL
+71 
-80 TEKAKEMGQATK
+80 
-92 FSATESAQALEY
+92 LEQN
-104 MAMAG
+104 
-109 WKTEDMLGGIEGVM
+109 LGGIET
-123 NLAAASG
+123 LFKDS
-130 EDLATTA
+130 A
-137 DIVTDSLTAFG
+137 DIVIENAKRAYKTAG
-148 MSASESGHFADVLAV
+148 MSANEYMQNVTSFSASLLQSLSGNTKAAAEVADMAMTDM
-163 ASSNANTN
+163 SDNANKMGT
-171 VSMMGETFKY
+171 SMELIQNAYQGFAKQNYTMLDNLK
-181 VAPVAGAL
+181 L
-189 GYSAEDTALAIG
+189 GYGGTKTEMERLLADAQKLTGVKYDINNLSDVYNAIHAIQNSLGITGTTAKEAASTIEGSMNSAKAAWDNFLNGTISAEDFADTISIAAENITKNLGEIVPRLASTIPELGRNIYEMIVSSFDQNGAGIAQAGIG
-201 LMANSGIKA
+201 LINNLA
-210 GQAGTALRAIMSR
+210 
-223 MAKPTDEVEASMQRL
+223 
-238 GISLTDSQGNM
+238 
-249 KSLNEMIKDLRDG
+249 
-262 FSGLTEAEAAQMA
+262 SGLSEAAPK
-275 AALGGQ
+275 
-281 EAMSGL
+281 
-287 LAIVNASDED
+287 V
-297 FSKLESSIYSC
+297 
-308 DGAAAQMA
+308 
-316 DTMNNNLQGQLT
+316 T
-328 ILKSSAEALG
+328 
-338 LELYESIQTPLT
+338 
-350 DIAKS
+350 
-355 GIEEINKLTQA
+355 
-366 FRDDGAEGLISAGS
+366 GS
-380 DLIANLI
+380 
-387 TGMVDRIPEATDIA
+387 
-401 LGVLGSIASSIASK
+401 
-415 APRLIS
+415 
-421 AGKDI
+421 
-426 LQYVYDG
+426 
-433 MAQMVQSAPD
+433 
-443 ITNHAGKIVSDLM
+443 AGKIVSDLM
-456 SGIQNAA
+456 TGIQNAA

-758 LDNAVDDIQLK
+758 LDNAVDDIQSK
-769 TLRVRLNSI
+769 TLRVRLDSI
-778 TRSLNESATNGIRA
+778 TRSLNESATNGIRS

-800 SRERQKED
+800 SRERQNED

-818 REMGRR
+818 REMGKR
-824 PIYVSAKLNER
+824 PIYVSAKLNDR

-841 AKPMKEK
+841 AKPMKEQ
-848 MDNDEKIK
+848 MDNDEKIR

>member
-26 GSIAKT
+26 GSIAKS
-32 GLSVIGGFAAGIV
+32 GLAVISGLTAGIIASFAAT
-45 GAGSAAAVKIGI
+45 
-57 SFESQMSKVQAISG
+57 SKASLDSVAS
-71 ATGDELSAL
+71 
-80 TEKAKEMGQATK
+80 
-92 FSATESAQALEY
+92 LEQN
-104 MAMAG
+104 
-109 WKTEDMLGGIEGVM
+109 LGGVET
-123 NLAAASG
+123 LFKDS
-130 EDLATTA
+130 A
-137 DIVTDSLTAFG
+137 DIVIENAKRAYKTAG
-148 MSASESGHFADVLAV
+148 MSANEYMQNVTSFSASLLQSLSGNTKAAAEVADMAMTDMSDNANKMGTSMELIQNAYQGFAKQNYTMLDNLKLGYGGTKTEMQRLLADAQKITGVKYDINNLADVYSAIHVIQGELGITGTTAKEA
-163 ASSNANTN
+163 ASTIEG
-171 VSMMGETFKY
+171 SMNSAKAAWDNFLNGTI
-181 VAPVAGAL
+181 
-189 GYSAEDTALAIG
+189 SAEDFADTISIAAENITKNLGEIVPRLASTIPELGRNIYEMIVSSFDQNGAGIAQAGIG
-201 LMANSGIKA
+201 LINNLA
-210 GQAGTALRAIMSR
+210 
-223 MAKPTDEVEASMQRL
+223 
-238 GISLTDSQGNM
+238 
-249 KSLNEMIKDLRDG
+249 
-262 FSGLTEAEAAQMA
+262 SGLSEAAPK
-275 AALGGQ
+275 
-281 EAMSGL
+281 
-287 LAIVNASDED
+287 V
-297 FSKLESSIYSC
+297 
-308 DGAAAQMA
+308 
-316 DTMNNNLQGQLT
+316 T
-328 ILKSSAEALG
+328 
-338 LELYESIQTPLT
+338 
-350 DIAKS
+350 
-355 GIEEINKLTQA
+355 
-366 FRDDGAEGLISAGS
+366 GS
-380 DLIANLI
+380 
-387 TGMVDRIPEATDIA
+387 
-401 LGVLGSIASSIASK
+401 
-415 APRLIS
+415 
-421 AGKDI
+421 
-426 LQYVYDG
+426 
-433 MAQMVQSAPD
+433 
-443 ITNHAGKIVSDLM
+443 AGKIVSDLM

-758 LDNAVDDIQLK
+758 LDNAVDDIQSK

-800 SRERQKED
+800 SRERQNED

-818 REMGRR
+818 REMGKR
-824 PIYVSAKLNER
+824 PIYVSAKLNDR
-835 EVVKMT
+835 EIVKMT
-841 AKPMKEK
+841 AKPMKEQ
-848 MDNDEKIK
+848 MDNDEKIR

>member
-26 GSIAKT
+26 GSIAKS
-32 GLSVIGGFAAGIV
+32 GLAVISGLTAGIIASFAAT
-45 GAGSAAAVKIGI
+45 
-57 SFESQMSKVQAISG
+57 SKASLDSVAS
-71 ATGDELSAL
+71 
-80 TEKAKEMGQATK
+80 
-92 FSATESAQALEY
+92 LEQN
-104 MAMAG
+104 
-109 WKTEDMLGGIEGVM
+109 LGGIET
-123 NLAAASG
+123 LFKDS
-130 EDLATTA
+130 A
-137 DIVTDSLTAFG
+137 DIVIENAKRAYKTAG
-148 MSASESGHFADVLAV
+148 MSANEYMQNVTSFSASLLQSLSGNTKAAAEVADMAMTDM
-163 ASSNANTN
+163 SDNANKMGT
-171 VSMMGETFKY
+171 SMELIQNAYQGFAKQNYTMLDNLK
-181 VAPVAGAL
+181 L
-189 GYSAEDTALAIG
+189 GYGGTKTEMERLLADAQKLTGVKYDINNLSDVYNAIHAIQNSLGITGTTAKEAASTIEGSMNSAKAAWDNFLNGTISAEDFADTISIAAENITKNLGEIVPRLASTIPELGRNIYEMIVSSFDQNGTGIAQAGIG
-201 LMANSGIKA
+201 LINNLA
-210 GQAGTALRAIMSR
+210 
-223 MAKPTDEVEASMQRL
+223 
-238 GISLTDSQGNM
+238 
-249 KSLNEMIKDLRDG
+249 
-262 FSGLTEAEAAQMA
+262 SGLSEAAPK
-275 AALGGQ
+275 
-281 EAMSGL
+281 
-287 LAIVNASDED
+287 V
-297 FSKLESSIYSC
+297 
-308 DGAAAQMA
+308 
-316 DTMNNNLQGQLT
+316 T
-328 ILKSSAEALG
+328 
-338 LELYESIQTPLT
+338 
-350 DIAKS
+350 
-355 GIEEINKLTQA
+355 
-366 FRDDGAEGLISAGS
+366 GS
-380 DLIANLI
+380 
-387 TGMVDRIPEATDIA
+387 
-401 LGVLGSIASSIASK
+401 
-415 APRLIS
+415 
-421 AGKDI
+421 
-426 LQYVYDG
+426 
-433 MAQMVQSAPD
+433 
-443 ITNHAGKIVSDLM
+443 AGKIVSDLM
-456 SGIQNAA
+456 TGIQNAA
-463 PQMISSAADLIASFA
+463 PQMLSSAADLIASFA

-514 VSILVGLV
+514 ASILVGLV
-522 SGIINGLPTL
+522 SGIINGLPIL

-700 AIVTAAKNAAKKAL
+700 AIVFATKNAAKKAL

-758 LDNAVDDIQLK
+758 LDNAVDDIQSK

-792 GKTVDDDR
+792 GKTVDGDR
-800 SRERQKED
+800 SRERQNED

-818 REMGRR
+818 REMGKR
-824 PIYVSAKLNER
+824 PIYVSAKLNDR

-841 AKPMKEK
+841 AKPMKEQ
-848 MDNDEKIK
+848 MDNDEKIR

>member
-12 KIDSSGFSSGIHKI
+12 KIDSSGFSSGISKI
-26 GSIAKT
+26 GSIAKG
-32 GLSVIGGFAAGIV
+32 GLAVISGLTAGIIASFAAT
-45 GAGSAAAVKIGI
+45 
-57 SFESQMSKVQAISG
+57 SKASLDSVAS
-71 ATGDELSAL
+71 
-80 TEKAKEMGQATK
+80 
-92 FSATESAQALEY
+92 LEQN
-104 MAMAG
+104 
-109 WKTEDMLGGIEGVM
+109 LGGIET
-123 NLAAASG
+123 LFKDS
-130 EDLATTA
+130 A
-137 DIVTDSLTAFG
+137 DIVIENAKRAYKTAG
-148 MSASESGHFADVLAV
+148 MSANEYMQNVTSFSASLLQSLSGNTKAAAEVADMAMTDM
-163 ASSNANTN
+163 SDNANKMGT
-171 VSMMGETFKY
+171 SMELIQNAYQGFAKQNYTMLDNLK
-181 VAPVAGAL
+181 L
-189 GYSAEDTALAIG
+189 GYGGTKTEMERLLSDAQKLTGVKYDINSLSDVYNAIHAIQNSLGITGTTAKEAASTIEGSMNSAKAAWDNFLNGTISAEDFADTISIAAENITKNLGEIVPRLASTIPELG
-201 LMANSGIKA
+201 RNIYEMIVSSFDQNGAGIA
-210 GQAGTALRAIMSR
+210 QAGIELINNLA
-223 MAKPTDEVEASMQRL
+223 
-238 GISLTDSQGNM
+238 
-249 KSLNEMIKDLRDG
+249 
-262 FSGLTEAEAAQMA
+262 SGLSEAAPK
-275 AALGGQ
+275 
-281 EAMSGL
+281 
-287 LAIVNASDED
+287 V
-297 FSKLESSIYSC
+297 
-308 DGAAAQMA
+308 
-316 DTMNNNLQGQLT
+316 T
-328 ILKSSAEALG
+328 
-338 LELYESIQTPLT
+338 
-350 DIAKS
+350 
-355 GIEEINKLTQA
+355 
-366 FRDDGAEGLISAGS
+366 GS
-380 DLIANLI
+380 
-387 TGMVDRIPEATDIA
+387 
-401 LGVLGSIASSIASK
+401 
-415 APRLIS
+415 
-421 AGKDI
+421 
-426 LQYVYDG
+426 
-433 MAQMVQSAPD
+433 
-443 ITNHAGKIVSDLM
+443 AGKIVSDLM
-456 SGIQNAA
+456 TGIQNAA
-463 PQMISSAADLIASFA
+463 PQMLSSAADLIASFA
-478 QGIGEQLPTLVPQA
+478 QGIGEQLPTLIPQA

-503 IANIPKIVQAG
+503 IANIPKIAQAG

-615 PAIKTALSNIGKT
+615 HAIKTALSNIGKT

-675 KSISWGT
+675 KSINWGT

-734 GKNMALGMGL
+734 GKNMALGVGL
-744 GFEKNVPISEISKS
+744 GFEKNVPVDEISKS
-758 LDNAVDDIQLK
+758 LDNAVDDIRSK
-769 TLRVRLNSI
+769 AFKVGLNLI
-778 TRSLNESATNGIRA
+778 TRSLNESAASRIRTGNGI
-792 GKTVDDDR
+792 DDDR
-800 SRERQKED
+800 IRKAREED

-818 REMGRR
+818 REMGKR
-824 PIYVSAKLNER
+824 PIYVSAKLNDR

-841 AKPMKEK
+841 AKPMKEQ
-848 MDNDEKIK
+848 MDNDEKIR
-856 KMLKGEPVWA
+856 KMLKGEPAWA

>member
-26 GSIAKT
+26 GSIAKS
-32 GLSVIGGFAAGIV
+32 GLAVISGLTAGIIASFAAT
-45 GAGSAAAVKIGI
+45 
-57 SFESQMSKVQAISG
+57 SKASLDSVAS
-71 ATGDELSAL
+71 
-80 TEKAKEMGQATK
+80 
-92 FSATESAQALEY
+92 LEQN
-104 MAMAG
+104 
-109 WKTEDMLGGIEGVM
+109 LGGIET
-123 NLAAASG
+123 LFKDS
-130 EDLATTA
+130 A
-137 DIVTDSLTAFG
+137 DIVIENAKRAYKTAG
-148 MSASESGHFADVLAV
+148 MSANEYMQNVTSFSASLLQSLSGNTKAAAEVADMAMTDM
-163 ASSNANTN
+163 SDNANKMGT
-171 VSMMGETFKY
+171 SMELIQNAYQGFAKQNYTMLDNLK
-181 VAPVAGAL
+181 L
-189 GYSAEDTALAIG
+189 GYGGTKTEMERLLADAQKLTGVKYDINNLSDVYNAIHAIQNSLGITGTTAKEAASTIEGSMNSAKAAWDNFLNGTISAEDFADTISIAAENITKNLGEIVPRLASTIPELGRNIYEMIVSSFDQNGTGIAQAGIG
-201 LMANSGIKA
+201 LINNFA
-210 GQAGTALRAIMSR
+210 
-223 MAKPTDEVEASMQRL
+223 
-238 GISLTDSQGNM
+238 
-249 KSLNEMIKDLRDG
+249 
-262 FSGLTEAEAAQMA
+262 SGLSEAAPK
-275 AALGGQ
+275 
-281 EAMSGL
+281 
-287 LAIVNASDED
+287 V
-297 FSKLESSIYSC
+297 
-308 DGAAAQMA
+308 
-316 DTMNNNLQGQLT
+316 T
-328 ILKSSAEALG
+328 
-338 LELYESIQTPLT
+338 
-350 DIAKS
+350 
-355 GIEEINKLTQA
+355 
-366 FRDDGAEGLISAGS
+366 GS
-380 DLIANLI
+380 
-387 TGMVDRIPEATDIA
+387 
-401 LGVLGSIASSIASK
+401 
-415 APRLIS
+415 
-421 AGKDI
+421 
-426 LQYVYDG
+426 
-433 MAQMVQSAPD
+433 
-443 ITNHAGKIVSDLM
+443 AGKIVSDLM
-456 SGIQNAA
+456 TGIQNAA
-463 PQMISSAADLIASFA
+463 PQMLSSAADLIASFA

-758 LDNAVDDIQLK
+758 LDNAVDDIQSK

-792 GKTVDDDR
+792 GKTVNDDR
-800 SRERQKED
+800 SRERQNED

-818 REMGRR
+818 REMGKR
-824 PIYVSAKLNER
+824 PIYVSAKLNDR

-841 AKPMKEK
+841 AKPMKEQ
-848 MDNDEKIK
+848 MDNDEKIR

>member
-12 KIDSSGFSSGIHKI
+12 KIDSSGFSSGISKI
-26 GSIAKT
+26 GSIAKG
-32 GLSVIGGFAAGIV
+32 GLAVISGLTAGIIASFAAT
-45 GAGSAAAVKIGI
+45 
-57 SFESQMSKVQAISG
+57 SKASLDSVAS
-71 ATGDELSAL
+71 
-80 TEKAKEMGQATK
+80 
-92 FSATESAQALEY
+92 LEQN
-104 MAMAG
+104 
-109 WKTEDMLGGIEGVM
+109 LGGIET
-123 NLAAASG
+123 LFKDS
-130 EDLATTA
+130 A
-137 DIVTDSLTAFG
+137 DIVIENAKRAYKTAG
-148 MSASESGHFADVLAV
+148 MSANEYMQNVTSFSASLLQSLSGNTKAAAEVADMAMTDM
-163 ASSNANTN
+163 SDNANKMGT
-171 VSMMGETFKY
+171 SMELIQNAYQGFAKQNYTMLDNLK
-181 VAPVAGAL
+181 L
-189 GYSAEDTALAIG
+189 GYGGTKTEMERLLSDAQKLTGVKYDINSLSDVYNAIHAIQNSLGITGTTAKEAASTIEGSMNSAKAAWDNFLNGTISAEDFADTISIAAENITKNLGEIVPRLASTIPELG
-201 LMANSGIKA
+201 RNIYEMIVSSFDQNGAGIA
-210 GQAGTALRAIMSR
+210 QAGIELINNLA
-223 MAKPTDEVEASMQRL
+223 
-238 GISLTDSQGNM
+238 
-249 KSLNEMIKDLRDG
+249 
-262 FSGLTEAEAAQMA
+262 SGLSEAAPK
-275 AALGGQ
+275 
-281 EAMSGL
+281 
-287 LAIVNASDED
+287 V
-297 FSKLESSIYSC
+297 
-308 DGAAAQMA
+308 
-316 DTMNNNLQGQLT
+316 T
-328 ILKSSAEALG
+328 
-338 LELYESIQTPLT
+338 
-350 DIAKS
+350 
-355 GIEEINKLTQA
+355 
-366 FRDDGAEGLISAGS
+366 GS
-380 DLIANLI
+380 
-387 TGMVDRIPEATDIA
+387 
-401 LGVLGSIASSIASK
+401 
-415 APRLIS
+415 
-421 AGKDI
+421 
-426 LQYVYDG
+426 
-433 MAQMVQSAPD
+433 
-443 ITNHAGKIVSDLM
+443 AGKIVSDLM
-456 SGIQNAA
+456 TGIQNAA
-463 PQMISSAADLIASFA
+463 PQMLSSAADLIASFA
-478 QGIGEQLPTLVPQA
+478 QGIGEQFPTLIPQA

-503 IANIPKIVQAG
+503 IANIPKIAQAG

-615 PAIKTALSNIGKT
+615 HAIKTALSNIGKT

-675 KSISWGT
+675 KSINWGT

-734 GKNMALGMGL
+734 GKNMALGVGL
-744 GFEKNVPISEISKS
+744 GFEKNVPVDEISKS
-758 LDNAVDDIQLK
+758 LDNAVDDIRSK
-769 TLRVRLNSI
+769 AFKVGLNLI
-778 TRSLNESATNGIRA
+778 TRSLNESAASRIRTGNGI
-792 GKTVDDDR
+792 DDDR
-800 SRERQKED
+800 IRKAREED

-818 REMGRR
+818 REMGKR
-824 PIYVSAKLNER
+824 PIYVSAKLNDR

-841 AKPMKEK
+841 AKPMKEQ
-848 MDNDEKIK
+848 MDNDEKIR
-856 KMLKGEPVWA
+856 KMLKGEPAWA

>member
-1 MSYDGYLKFNT
+1 MSYEGDLKFNT

-26 GSIAKT
+26 GSIAKS
-32 GLSVIGGFAAGIV
+32 GLAVISGLTAGIIASFAAT
-45 GAGSAAAVKIGI
+45 
-57 SFESQMSKVQAISG
+57 SKASLDSVAS
-71 ATGDELSAL
+71 
-80 TEKAKEMGQATK
+80 
-92 FSATESAQALEY
+92 LEQN
-104 MAMAG
+104 
-109 WKTEDMLGGIEGVM
+109 LGGVET
-123 NLAAASG
+123 LFKDS
-130 EDLATTA
+130 A
-137 DIVTDSLTAFG
+137 DIVIENAKRAYKTAG
-148 MSASESGHFADVLAV
+148 MSANEYMQNVTSFSASLLQSLSGNTKAAAEVADMAMTDM
-163 ASSNANTN
+163 SDNANKMGT
-171 VSMMGETFKY
+171 SMELIQNAYQGFAKQNYTMLDNLK
-181 VAPVAGAL
+181 L
-189 GYSAEDTALAIG
+189 GYGGTKTEMERLLADAQKLTGVKYDINNLSDVYNAIHAIQNSLGITGTTAKEAASTIEGSMNSAKAAWDNFLNGTISAEDFADTISIAAENIAKNLGEIVPRLASTIPELGRNIYEMIVSSFDQNGTGIAQAGIG
-201 LMANSGIKA
+201 LINNLA
-210 GQAGTALRAIMSR
+210 
-223 MAKPTDEVEASMQRL
+223 
-238 GISLTDSQGNM
+238 
-249 KSLNEMIKDLRDG
+249 
-262 FSGLTEAEAAQMA
+262 SGLSEAAPK
-275 AALGGQ
+275 
-281 EAMSGL
+281 
-287 LAIVNASDED
+287 V
-297 FSKLESSIYSC
+297 
-308 DGAAAQMA
+308 
-316 DTMNNNLQGQLT
+316 T
-328 ILKSSAEALG
+328 
-338 LELYESIQTPLT
+338 
-350 DIAKS
+350 
-355 GIEEINKLTQA
+355 
-366 FRDDGAEGLISAGS
+366 GS
-380 DLIANLI
+380 
-387 TGMVDRIPEATDIA
+387 
-401 LGVLGSIASSIASK
+401 
-415 APRLIS
+415 
-421 AGKDI
+421 
-426 LQYVYDG
+426 
-433 MAQMVQSAPD
+433 
-443 ITNHAGKIVSDLM
+443 AGKIVSDLM
-456 SGIQNAA
+456 TGIQNAA

-734 GKNMALGMGL
+734 GKNVALGMGI

-758 LDNAVDDIQLK
+758 LDNAVDDIQSK

-800 SRERQKED
+800 SRERQNED

-818 REMGRR
+818 REMGKR
-824 PIYVSAKLNER
+824 PIYVSAKLNDR

-841 AKPMKEK
+841 AKPMKEQ
-848 MDNDEKIK
+848 MDNDEKIR
-856 KMLKGEPVWA
+856 KMLKGEPAWA

>member
-1 MSYDGYLKFNT
+1 MSYDGELKFNT

-26 GSIAKT
+26 GSIAKS
-32 GLSVIGGFAAGIV
+32 GLAVISGLTAGIIASFAAT
-45 GAGSAAAVKIGI
+45 
-57 SFESQMSKVQAISG
+57 SKASLDSVAS
-71 ATGDELSAL
+71 
-80 TEKAKEMGQATK
+80 
-92 FSATESAQALEY
+92 LEQN
-104 MAMAG
+104 
-109 WKTEDMLGGIEGVM
+109 LGGIET
-123 NLAAASG
+123 LFKDS
-130 EDLATTA
+130 A
-137 DIVTDSLTAFG
+137 DIVIENAKRAYKTAG
-148 MSASESGHFADVLAV
+148 MSANEYMQNVTSFSASLLQSLSGNTKAAAEVADMAMTDM
-163 ASSNANTN
+163 SDNANKMGT
-171 VSMMGETFKY
+171 SMELIQNAYQGFAKQNYTMLDNLK
-181 VAPVAGAL
+181 L
-189 GYSAEDTALAIG
+189 GYGGTKTEMERLLADAQKLTGVKYDINSLSDVYNAIHAIQNSLGITGTTAKEAASTIEGSMNSAKAAWDNFLNGTISAEDFADTISIAAENITKNLGEIVPRLASTIPELGRNIYEMIVSSFDQNGTGIAQAGIG
-201 LMANSGIKA
+201 LINNLA
-210 GQAGTALRAIMSR
+210 
-223 MAKPTDEVEASMQRL
+223 
-238 GISLTDSQGNM
+238 
-249 KSLNEMIKDLRDG
+249 
-262 FSGLTEAEAAQMA
+262 SGLSEAAPK
-275 AALGGQ
+275 
-281 EAMSGL
+281 
-287 LAIVNASDED
+287 V
-297 FSKLESSIYSC
+297 
-308 DGAAAQMA
+308 
-316 DTMNNNLQGQLT
+316 T
-328 ILKSSAEALG
+328 
-338 LELYESIQTPLT
+338 
-350 DIAKS
+350 
-355 GIEEINKLTQA
+355 
-366 FRDDGAEGLISAGS
+366 GS
-380 DLIANLI
+380 
-387 TGMVDRIPEATDIA
+387 
-401 LGVLGSIASSIASK
+401 
-415 APRLIS
+415 
-421 AGKDI
+421 
-426 LQYVYDG
+426 
-433 MAQMVQSAPD
+433 
-443 ITNHAGKIVSDLM
+443 AGKIVSDM
-456 SGIQNAA
+456 MIGIQNAA
-463 PQMISSAADLIASFA
+463 PQMLSSAADLIASFA
-478 QGIGEQLPTLVPQA
+478 QGIGEQLPTLIPQA

-670 AMNAF
+670 AVNAF
-675 KSISWGT
+675 KSISWGA

-734 GKNMALGMGL
+734 GKNMALGVGL
-744 GFEKNVPISEISKS
+744 GFEKNVPVDEISKS
-758 LDNAVDDIQLK
+758 LDNAVDDIHSK
-769 TLRVRLNSI
+769 AFKVGLNSI
-778 TRSLNESATNGIRA
+778 TRSLNESAASRIRTGNGI
-792 GKTVDDDR
+792 DDDR
-800 SRERQKED
+800 IRKAREED

-818 REMGRR
+818 REMGKR
-824 PIYVSAKLNER
+824 PIYVSAKLNDR

-841 AKPMKEK
+841 AKPMKEQ
-848 MDNDEKIK
+848 MDNDEKIR
-856 KMLKGEPVWA
+856 KMLKGEPAWA

>member
-45 GAGSAAAVKIGI
+45 GAGSAAAVKIGM

-137 DIVTDSLTAFG
+137 DIVTDALTAFG

-223 MAKPTDEVEASMQRL
+223 MAKPTDEVEAAMQRL

-262 FSGLTEAEAAQMA
+262 FSGLSEAEAAQMA

-287 LAIVNASDED
+287 LAIVSASDED

-350 DIAKS
+350 NIAKA

-366 FRDDGAEGLISAGS
+366 FREDGAEGLISA
-380 DLIANLI
+380 
-387 TGMVDRIPEATDIA
+387 
-401 LGVLGSIASSIASK
+401 
-415 APRLIS
+415 
-421 AGKDI
+421 
-426 LQYVYDG
+426 
-433 MAQMVQSAPD
+433 
-443 ITNHAGKIVSDLM
+443 AGKIVSDLM

-514 VSILVGLV
+514 VSILAGLV

-593 SSMLNLGKKLI
+593 SSMLNLGKNLI
-604 ESLAK
+604 ESLAE
-609 GMEAVG
+609 GMKSVG

-734 GKNMALGMGL
+734 GKNMALGMGI

-758 LDNAVDDIQLK
+758 LDNAVDDIQSK

-800 SRERQKED
+800 SRERQNED

-818 REMGRR
+818 REMGKR
-824 PIYVSAKLNER
+824 PIYVSAKLNDR

-841 AKPMKEK
+841 AKPMKEQ
-848 MDNDEKIK
+848 MDNDEKIR

>member
-1 MSYDGYLKFNT
+1 MSYDGELKFNT

-26 GSIAKT
+26 GSIAKS
-32 GLSVIGGFAAGIV
+32 GLAVISGLTAGIIASFAAT
-45 GAGSAAAVKIGI
+45 
-57 SFESQMSKVQAISG
+57 SKASLDSVAS
-71 ATGDELSAL
+71 
-80 TEKAKEMGQATK
+80 
-92 FSATESAQALEY
+92 LEQN
-104 MAMAG
+104 
-109 WKTEDMLGGIEGVM
+109 LGGIET
-123 NLAAASG
+123 LFKDS
-130 EDLATTA
+130 A
-137 DIVTDSLTAFG
+137 DIVIENAKRAYKTAG
-148 MSASESGHFADVLAV
+148 MSANEYMQNVTSFSASLLQSLSGNTKAAAEVADMAMTDM
-163 ASSNANTN
+163 SDNANKMGT
-171 VSMMGETFKY
+171 SMELIQNAYQGFAKQNYTMLDNLK
-181 VAPVAGAL
+181 L
-189 GYSAEDTALAIG
+189 GYGGTKTEMERLLADAQKLTGVKYDINNLSDVYNAIHAIQNSLGITGTTAKEAASTIEGSMNSAKAAWDNFLNGTISAEDFADTISIAAENITKNLGEIVPRLASTIPELGRNIYEMIVSSFDQNGAGIAQAGIG
-201 LMANSGIKA
+201 LINNLA
-210 GQAGTALRAIMSR
+210 
-223 MAKPTDEVEASMQRL
+223 
-238 GISLTDSQGNM
+238 
-249 KSLNEMIKDLRDG
+249 
-262 FSGLTEAEAAQMA
+262 SGLSEAAPK
-275 AALGGQ
+275 
-281 EAMSGL
+281 
-287 LAIVNASDED
+287 V
-297 FSKLESSIYSC
+297 
-308 DGAAAQMA
+308 
-316 DTMNNNLQGQLT
+316 T
-328 ILKSSAEALG
+328 
-338 LELYESIQTPLT
+338 
-350 DIAKS
+350 
-355 GIEEINKLTQA
+355 
-366 FRDDGAEGLISAGS
+366 GS
-380 DLIANLI
+380 
-387 TGMVDRIPEATDIA
+387 
-401 LGVLGSIASSIASK
+401 
-415 APRLIS
+415 
-421 AGKDI
+421 
-426 LQYVYDG
+426 
-433 MAQMVQSAPD
+433 
-443 ITNHAGKIVSDLM
+443 AGKIVSDLM
-456 SGIQNAA
+456 TGIQNAA

-478 QGIGEQLPTLVPQA
+478 QGIGEPLPTLVPQA

-593 SSMLNLGKKLI
+593 SSMLNLGKNLI

-609 GMEAVG
+609 GMKSVG

-758 LDNAVDDIQLK
+758 LDNAVDDIQSK

-778 TRSLNESATNGIRA
+778 TRSLNESATNGIRS
-792 GKTVDDDR
+792 GNTVDDDR
-800 SRERQKED
+800 SRERQNED

-818 REMGRR
+818 REMGKR
-824 PIYVSAKLNER
+824 PIYVSAKLNDR

-841 AKPMKEK
+841 AKPMKEQ
-848 MDNDEKIK
+848 MDNDEKIR

>member
-26 GSIAKT
+26 GSIAKS
-32 GLSVIGGFAAGIV
+32 GLAVISGLTAGIIASFAAT
-45 GAGSAAAVKIGI
+45 
-57 SFESQMSKVQAISG
+57 SKASLDSVAI
-71 ATGDELSAL
+71 
-80 TEKAKEMGQATK
+80 
-92 FSATESAQALEY
+92 LEQN
-104 MAMAG
+104 
-109 WKTEDMLGGIEGVM
+109 LGGIET
-123 NLAAASG
+123 LFKDS
-130 EDLATTA
+130 A
-137 DIVTDSLTAFG
+137 DIVIENAKRAYKTAG
-148 MSASESGHFADVLAV
+148 MSANEYMQNVTSFSASLLQSLSGNTKAAAEVADMAMTDM
-163 ASSNANTN
+163 SDNANKMGT
-171 VSMMGETFKY
+171 SMELIQNAYQGFAKQNYTMLDNLK
-181 VAPVAGAL
+181 L
-189 GYSAEDTALAIG
+189 GYGGTKTEMERLLSDAQKLTGVKYDINNLSDVYNAIHAIQNSLGITGTTAKEAASTIEGSMNSAKAAWDNFVNGTISAEDFADAISIAAENITKNLGEIIPRLASTIPELGRNTYDMIISSFDQNGTGIAQAGIG
-201 LMANSGIKA
+201 LINNLA
-210 GQAGTALRAIMSR
+210 
-223 MAKPTDEVEASMQRL
+223 
-238 GISLTDSQGNM
+238 
-249 KSLNEMIKDLRDG
+249 
-262 FSGLTEAEAAQMA
+262 SGLSEAAPK
-275 AALGGQ
+275 
-281 EAMSGL
+281 
-287 LAIVNASDED
+287 V
-297 FSKLESSIYSC
+297 
-308 DGAAAQMA
+308 
-316 DTMNNNLQGQLT
+316 T
-328 ILKSSAEALG
+328 
-338 LELYESIQTPLT
+338 
-350 DIAKS
+350 
-355 GIEEINKLTQA
+355 
-366 FRDDGAEGLISAGS
+366 GS
-380 DLIANLI
+380 
-387 TGMVDRIPEATDIA
+387 
-401 LGVLGSIASSIASK
+401 
-415 APRLIS
+415 
-421 AGKDI
+421 
-426 LQYVYDG
+426 
-433 MAQMVQSAPD
+433 
-443 ITNHAGKIVSDLM
+443 AGKIVSDLM
-456 SGIQNAA
+456 TGIQSAA

-675 KSISWGT
+675 KSISWGA

-758 LDNAVDDIQLK
+758 LDNAVDDIQSK

-800 SRERQKED
+800 SRERQNED

-818 REMGRR
+818 REMGKR
-824 PIYVSAKLNER
+824 PIYVSAKLNDR

-841 AKPMKEK
+841 AKPMKEQ
-848 MDNDEKIK
+848 MDNDEKIR

>member
-12 KIDSSGFSSGIHKI
+12 KIDSSGFSSGISKI
-26 GSIAKT
+26 GSIAKG
-32 GLSVIGGFAAGIV
+32 GLAVISGLTAGIIASFAAT
-45 GAGSAAAVKIGI
+45 
-57 SFESQMSKVQAISG
+57 SKASLDSVAS
-71 ATGDELSAL
+71 
-80 TEKAKEMGQATK
+80 
-92 FSATESAQALEY
+92 LEQN
-104 MAMAG
+104 
-109 WKTEDMLGGIEGVM
+109 LGGIET
-123 NLAAASG
+123 LFKDS
-130 EDLATTA
+130 A
-137 DIVTDSLTAFG
+137 DIVIENAKRAYKTAG
-148 MSASESGHFADVLAV
+148 MSANEYMQNVTSFSASLLQSLSGNTKAAAEVADMAMTDM
-163 ASSNANTN
+163 SDNANKMGT
-171 VSMMGETFKY
+171 SMELIQNAYQGFAKQNYTMLDNLK
-181 VAPVAGAL
+181 L
-189 GYSAEDTALAIG
+189 GYGGTKTEMERLLADAQKLTGVKYDINSLSDVYNAIHAIQNSLGITGTTAKEAASTIEGSMNSAKAAWDNFLNGTISAEDFADTISIAAENITKNLGEIVPRLASTTPELGRNIYEMIVSSFDQNGTGIAQAGIG
-201 LMANSGIKA
+201 LINNLA
-210 GQAGTALRAIMSR
+210 
-223 MAKPTDEVEASMQRL
+223 
-238 GISLTDSQGNM
+238 
-249 KSLNEMIKDLRDG
+249 
-262 FSGLTEAEAAQMA
+262 SGLSEAAPK
-275 AALGGQ
+275 
-281 EAMSGL
+281 
-287 LAIVNASDED
+287 V
-297 FSKLESSIYSC
+297 
-308 DGAAAQMA
+308 
-316 DTMNNNLQGQLT
+316 T
-328 ILKSSAEALG
+328 
-338 LELYESIQTPLT
+338 
-350 DIAKS
+350 
-355 GIEEINKLTQA
+355 
-366 FRDDGAEGLISAGS
+366 GS
-380 DLIANLI
+380 
-387 TGMVDRIPEATDIA
+387 
-401 LGVLGSIASSIASK
+401 
-415 APRLIS
+415 
-421 AGKDI
+421 
-426 LQYVYDG
+426 
-433 MAQMVQSAPD
+433 
-443 ITNHAGKIVSDLM
+443 AGKIVSDM
-456 SGIQNAA
+456 MIGIQNAA
-463 PQMISSAADLIASFA
+463 PQMLSSAADLIASFA
-478 QGIGEQLPTLVPQA
+478 QGIGEQLPTLIPQA

-615 PAIKTALSNIGKT
+615 HEIKTALSNIGKT

-675 KSISWGT
+675 KSINWGT

-734 GKNMALGMGL
+734 GKNMALGVGL
-744 GFEKNVPISEISKS
+744 GFEKNVPVDEISKS
-758 LDNAVDDIQLK
+758 LDNAVDDIRSK
-769 TLRVRLNSI
+769 AFKVGLNLI
-778 TRSLNESATNGIRA
+778 TRSLNESAASRIRTGNGI
-792 GKTVDDDR
+792 DDDR
-800 SRERQKED
+800 IRKTREED

-818 REMGRR
+818 REMGKR
-824 PIYVSAKLNER
+824 PIYVSAKLNDR

-841 AKPMKEK
+841 AKPMKEQ
-848 MDNDEKIK
+848 MDNDEKIR
-856 KMLKGEPVWA
+856 KMLKGEPAWA

>member
-26 GSIAKT
+26 GSIAKS
-32 GLSVIGGFAAGIV
+32 GLAVISGLTAGIIASFAAT
-45 GAGSAAAVKIGI
+45 
-57 SFESQMSKVQAISG
+57 SKASLDSVAS
-71 ATGDELSAL
+71 
-80 TEKAKEMGQATK
+80 
-92 FSATESAQALEY
+92 LEQN
-104 MAMAG
+104 
-109 WKTEDMLGGIEGVM
+109 LGGIET
-123 NLAAASG
+123 LFKDS
-130 EDLATTA
+130 A
-137 DIVTDSLTAFG
+137 DIVIENAKRAYKTAG
-148 MSASESGHFADVLAV
+148 MSANEYMQNVTSFSASLLQSLSGNTKAAAEVADMAMTDM
-163 ASSNANTN
+163 SDNANKMGT
-171 VSMMGETFKY
+171 SMELIQNAYQGFAKQNYTMLDNLK
-181 VAPVAGAL
+181 L
-189 GYSAEDTALAIG
+189 GYGGTKTEMERLLADAQKLTGVKYDINNLSDVYNAIHAIQNSLGITGTTAKEAASTIEGSMNSAKAAWDNFLNGTISAEDFADTISIAAENITKNLGEIVPRLASTIPELGRNIYEMIVSSFDQNGAGIAQAGIG
-201 LMANSGIKA
+201 LINNLA
-210 GQAGTALRAIMSR
+210 
-223 MAKPTDEVEASMQRL
+223 
-238 GISLTDSQGNM
+238 
-249 KSLNEMIKDLRDG
+249 
-262 FSGLTEAEAAQMA
+262 SGLSEAAPK
-275 AALGGQ
+275 
-281 EAMSGL
+281 
-287 LAIVNASDED
+287 V
-297 FSKLESSIYSC
+297 
-308 DGAAAQMA
+308 
-316 DTMNNNLQGQLT
+316 T
-328 ILKSSAEALG
+328 
-338 LELYESIQTPLT
+338 
-350 DIAKS
+350 
-355 GIEEINKLTQA
+355 
-366 FRDDGAEGLISAGS
+366 GS
-380 DLIANLI
+380 
-387 TGMVDRIPEATDIA
+387 
-401 LGVLGSIASSIASK
+401 
-415 APRLIS
+415 
-421 AGKDI
+421 
-426 LQYVYDG
+426 
-433 MAQMVQSAPD
+433 
-443 ITNHAGKIVSDLM
+443 AGKIVSDLM
-456 SGIQNAA
+456 TGIQNAA
-463 PQMISSAADLIASFA
+463 PQMLSSAADLIASFA
-478 QGIGEQLPTLVPQA
+478 QGIGEQLPTLIPQA

-580 GEILKAIINVFSL
+580 GEILKAIINIFSL

-734 GKNMALGMGL
+734 GKNMALGMGI

-758 LDNAVDDIQLK
+758 LDNAVDDIQSK

-800 SRERQKED
+800 SRERQNED

-818 REMGRR
+818 REMGKR
-824 PIYVSAKLNER
+824 PIYVSAKLNDR

-841 AKPMKEK
+841 AKPMKEQ
-848 MDNDEKIK
+848 MDNDEKIR

>member
-26 GSIAKT
+26 GSIAKS
-32 GLSVIGGFAAGIV
+32 GLAVISGLTAGIIASFAAT
-45 GAGSAAAVKIGI
+45 
-57 SFESQMSKVQAISG
+57 SKASLDSVAS
-71 ATGDELSAL
+71 
-80 TEKAKEMGQATK
+80 
-92 FSATESAQALEY
+92 LEQN
-104 MAMAG
+104 
-109 WKTEDMLGGIEGVM
+109 LGGIET
-123 NLAAASG
+123 LFKDS
-130 EDLATTA
+130 A
-137 DIVTDSLTAFG
+137 DIVIENAKRAYKTAG
-148 MSASESGHFADVLAV
+148 MSANEYMQNVTSFSASLLQSLSGNTKAAAEVADMAMTDM
-163 ASSNANTN
+163 SDNANKMGT
-171 VSMMGETFKY
+171 SMELIQNAYQGFAKQNYTMLDNLK
-181 VAPVAGAL
+181 L
-189 GYSAEDTALAIG
+189 GYGGTKTEMERLLADAQKLTGVKYDINNLSDIYNAIHAIQNSLGITGTTAKEAASTIEGSMNSAKAAWDNFLNGTISAEDFADTISIAAENITKNLGEIVPRLASTIPELGRNIYEMIVSSFDQNGSGIAQAGIG
-201 LMANSGIKA
+201 LINNLA
-210 GQAGTALRAIMSR
+210 
-223 MAKPTDEVEASMQRL
+223 
-238 GISLTDSQGNM
+238 
-249 KSLNEMIKDLRDG
+249 
-262 FSGLTEAEAAQMA
+262 SGLSEAAPR
-275 AALGGQ
+275 
-281 EAMSGL
+281 
-287 LAIVNASDED
+287 V
-297 FSKLESSIYSC
+297 
-308 DGAAAQMA
+308 
-316 DTMNNNLQGQLT
+316 
-328 ILKSSAEALG
+328 
-338 LELYESIQTPLT
+338 
-350 DIAKS
+350 
-355 GIEEINKLTQA
+355 
-366 FRDDGAEGLISAGS
+366 
-380 DLIANLI
+380 
-387 TGMVDRIPEATDIA
+387 TGR
-401 LGVLGSIASSIASK
+401 
-415 APRLIS
+415 
-421 AGKDI
+421 
-426 LQYVYDG
+426 
-433 MAQMVQSAPD
+433 
-443 ITNHAGKIVSDLM
+443 AGKIVSDLM
-456 SGIQNAA
+456 TGIQSAA

-593 SSMLNLGKKLI
+593 SSMLNLGRKLI

-758 LDNAVDDIQLK
+758 LDNAVDDIQSK

-800 SRERQKED
+800 SRERQNED

-818 REMGRR
+818 REMGKR
-824 PIYVSAKLNER
+824 PIYVSAKLNDR

-841 AKPMKEK
+841 AKPMKEQ
-848 MDNDEKIK
+848 MDNDEKIR

>member
-26 GSIAKT
+26 GSIAKS
-32 GLSVIGGFAAGIV
+32 GLAVISGLTAGIIASFAAT
-45 GAGSAAAVKIGI
+45 
-57 SFESQMSKVQAISG
+57 SKASLDSVAS
-71 ATGDELSAL
+71 
-80 TEKAKEMGQATK
+80 
-92 FSATESAQALEY
+92 LEQN
-104 MAMAG
+104 
-109 WKTEDMLGGIEGVM
+109 LGGIET
-123 NLAAASG
+123 LFKDS
-130 EDLATTA
+130 A
-137 DIVTDSLTAFG
+137 DIVIENAKRAYKTAG
-148 MSASESGHFADVLAV
+148 MSANEYMQNVTSFSASLLQSISGNTKAAAEVADMAMTDM
-163 ASSNANTN
+163 SDNANKMGT
-171 VSMMGETFKY
+171 SMELIQNAYQGFAKQNYTMLDNLK
-181 VAPVAGAL
+181 L
-189 GYSAEDTALAIG
+189 GYGGTKTEMERLLADAQKLTGVKYDINNLSDVYNAIHAIQNSLGITGTTAKEAASTIEGSMNSAKAAWDNFLNGTISAEDFADTISIAAENITKNLGEIVPRLASTIPELGRNIYETIVSSFDQNGAGIAQAGIG
-201 LMANSGIKA
+201 LINNLA
-210 GQAGTALRAIMSR
+210 
-223 MAKPTDEVEASMQRL
+223 
-238 GISLTDSQGNM
+238 
-249 KSLNEMIKDLRDG
+249 
-262 FSGLTEAEAAQMA
+262 SGLSEAAPK
-275 AALGGQ
+275 
-281 EAMSGL
+281 
-287 LAIVNASDED
+287 V
-297 FSKLESSIYSC
+297 
-308 DGAAAQMA
+308 
-316 DTMNNNLQGQLT
+316 T
-328 ILKSSAEALG
+328 
-338 LELYESIQTPLT
+338 
-350 DIAKS
+350 
-355 GIEEINKLTQA
+355 
-366 FRDDGAEGLISAGS
+366 GS
-380 DLIANLI
+380 
-387 TGMVDRIPEATDIA
+387 
-401 LGVLGSIASSIASK
+401 
-415 APRLIS
+415 
-421 AGKDI
+421 
-426 LQYVYDG
+426 
-433 MAQMVQSAPD
+433 
-443 ITNHAGKIVSDLM
+443 AGKIVSDLM
-456 SGIQNAA
+456 TGIQNAA
-463 PQMISSAADLIASFA
+463 PQMLSSAADLIASFA

-670 AMNAF
+670 ATNAF

-758 LDNAVDDIQLK
+758 LDNAVDDIQSK

-800 SRERQKED
+800 SRERQNED

-818 REMGRR
+818 REMGKR
-824 PIYVSAKLNER
+824 PIYVSAKLNDR

-841 AKPMKEK
+841 AKPMKEQ
-848 MDNDEKIK
+848 MDNDEKIR